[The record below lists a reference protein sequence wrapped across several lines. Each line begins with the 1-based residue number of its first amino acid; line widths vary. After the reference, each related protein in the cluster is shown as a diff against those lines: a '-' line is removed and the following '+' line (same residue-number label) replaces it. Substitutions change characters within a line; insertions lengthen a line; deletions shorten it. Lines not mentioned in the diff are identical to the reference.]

1 MADDAIGFSIEIPD
15 SVFSKLDKVDEKIK
29 SLDATAKE
37 TAKAI
42 KSHFADMAL
51 GVDPLLNKLNSADTV
66 LRNLY
71 SSGLANNIQN
81 TGNALKGVS
90 SDAERMTSAMV
101 RASEA
106 INRLGEGK
114 NIADLKRDINDITA
128 ALEKGKGA
136 DTLLEQQQLVDTR
149 KILKEE
155 LKAQSESTQ
164 EKEKQIQK
172 QSDLEEKRYNK
183 WLETKDKEVRKQEE
197 SEIKKYNSVKESI
210 AKQNAEYEKQQQKL
224 QELYNRQNQLA
235 KESASNKGFN
245 ETVKVWEEGF
255 KRYEEAQNAIMAK
268 KKEEA
273 RVVNEATKA
282 NIEAYKTEQNQL
294 RKNISETEKMYAQL
308 FDQIQQSETKKR
320 QSTYTGALS
329 MEDNTINQRISKIQ
343 ALQKV
348 RDNLSKTDADYEKK
362 LKTLN
367 DAIRKNVE
375 ENNKATNSVRKM
387 ADSHRSVL
395 NTADQLQ
402 RKLALLFSVSQI
414 YGYLTNLVN
423 VRAEFEL
430 QNTALASLLQNK
442 DKADQLFAQ
451 ITELAVKSPFTVKE
465 LVTYTKNLAAYQ
477 VEEEKLY
484 DTTKKLADVSA
495 GLGVSM
501 DRLILAYGQVKAA
514 NFLRGTEVR
523 QFTEAGLNILGEL
536 ADYYSELEGR
546 MISVSEVQEMV
557 TKRMVSFGDV
567 EEVFNRVTSAGGLF
581 YQMQEKQAE
590 TLQGQLS
597 NLQDSLDIMFNK
609 IGQENEGT
617 IKDMLSSVREM
628 VEGYKDIQFALE
640 SLLKV
645 LSPIVVY
652 MGLAK
657 VASLGFTKQIVLLSK
672 NSKALNVALSS
683 MSTSLDNFAKRGNLA
698 AKSVGVL
705 KTAMSGLIGLGVGAV
720 IAGIASGL
728 VYLYTEATRASRQ
741 AEELSN
747 NLSKIQNEGNY
758 NAAKLSSNFKRLADI
773 ILTTSKNSKEYKD
786 ALSELK
792 RTYGDILPE
801 QTLTAEGLMKLKGN
815 YEGVTSAI
823 YSYIEARMKEKE
835 ITAISE
841 IYGENVEKS
850 GKELREVL
858 IKEFEIL
865 PEDASKIITKFRQAV
880 ENGTLKATSD
890 FGAFINSVIKEVTGL
905 EKNVKDTYSVLSGS
919 SFFGSN
925 RFKLIDVSKDREEVI
940 DYFNDVVDLQKKINE
955 AYNTT
960 LGSDN
965 DAYYRALEGSV
976 NKVENEIV
984 ESKKRIAEEGTG
996 DSFLISEK
1004 QLSTEREMLNKW
1016 ITDFQSGALKIRNA
1030 YGEIVDPESQTALKF
1045 IDDVQKK
1052 IDSLNGDK
1060 AQQEIKNIVV
1070 EFANLNNIK
1079 LGGFEDI
1086 FKESS
1091 ETMNDY
1097 RKRITSLIEDIEE
1110 RLKQY
1115 SLGWSEYITNI
1126 SSPEYAQRLR
1136 EKLSILKEVQKE
1148 EFVKI
1153 PTKSESKS
1161 QNKVWTDRINL
1172 IQKAGKEYEKFL
1184 KYYSSDEATDKV
1196 RANFQDAFNDLQ
1208 IGDILATMTFDTNGV
1223 IAALEQIGKDG
1234 GQKVS
1239 KEVNKS
1245 IASLKTEAEIEL
1257 KVKGIDEIKNQVDR
1271 MFDQYDFFK
1280 ELSNLNIGKELGEQI
1295 FNVEALDLNELE
1307 AGIKSYKDSLGNLGT
1322 EQLKIFENA
1331 EKKITEMQNKERED
1345 RLKTYVQYLKK
1356 SVSERVKIEMDAQR
1370 QIAEVQKETA
1380 LTDDQKNTIIE
1391 KIKEDTQKSLSS
1403 IKWDDFK
1410 GSDMYISLFEDL
1422 ERTSTNAI
1430 EVMLN
1435 KLQELRSS
1443 LGNLD
1448 PSDLKDITSQIQKLQ
1463 EELESRNPFKNLVSN
1478 IKEYIE
1484 YLKEK
1489 NDLESQYTSS
1499 VERESSLQEEIDLQ
1513 SKTVALYEQE
1523 YNEAI
1528 KKYGVDS
1535 KQATLAET
1543 KLIVAKKNLSV
1554 SEEDY
1559 KSQQKITSEL
1569 IKQIKYGETL
1579 KDKLSSAFTLA
1590 GDYANDLSGAIND
1603 IAGSL
1608 EGIFGS
1614 MSDKTSDTISTIT
1627 EVLGGVGDM
1636 ASGAGRIMSGDIIGG
1651 SLQALKGLAS
1661 TIGSLFS
1668 IGDKKKE
1675 RQIQRQIDL
1684 VDNLDKSYQK
1694 LAESIE
1700 NAYSI
1705 DTLKQSN
1712 EAAQQN
1718 LQQQIDAYE
1727 RMIALEKDKKKTD
1740 EDKIKDWEQSIED
1753 LQEQQQ
1759 QLEQD
1764 LTTSLGGIGDEADI
1778 KSAAEDFVDAWLNAY
1793 TEVGDGLSGLQ
1804 DNFDEFIQ
1812 NAVKKQLLTQ
1822 LSSQFIDPILDSFNK
1837 MFDESSLGG
1846 TDLTGAEL
1854 EAFRELYEK
1863 YSELFDERAKA
1874 YLEALGIEPGTG
1886 GETAE
1891 LSGLSKGIQSV
1902 TEETAQA
1909 LEALLNSMR
1918 FFVADSNTQLK
1929 SIYAAL
1935 TSQDALQN
1943 PILSEMKM
1951 QTALMQSLN
1960 NMFSSVIKSGHPT
1973 LGGSFIKVSM

>member
-15 SVFSKLDKVDEKIK
+15 SVFDKLDKTDEKLKKIQ
-29 SLDATAKE
+29 E
-37 TAKAI
+37 TAKQTTNI
-42 KSHFADMAL
+42 VKNSFIQMAS
-51 GVDPLLNKLNSADTV
+51 GVDPFIKKLEGTNKMLQKISTNNLSKNLSGSQSSVERFTSSIVSLSNALDRVNKGTTINIGGTSGNTSDIQKLSQEISNLIAKYSKLSTEFEDYKRKRTGTTKAEKEAATAMSAYNRAMASSEGTMSQRINKIAK
-66 LRNLY
+66 LRNAEEQL
-71 SSGLANNIQN
+71 LK
-81 TGNALKGVS
+81 TGRDYTTELS
-90 SDAERMTSAMV
+90 RI
-101 RASEA
+101 RSE
-106 INRLGEGK
+106 INRL
-114 NIADLKRDINDITA
+114 NNTN
-128 ALEKGKGA
+128 EKYVASTKK
-136 DTLLEQQQLVDTR
+136 V
-149 KILKEE
+149 
-155 LKAQSESTQ
+155 SESH
-164 EKEKQIQK
+164 
-172 QSDLEEKRYNK
+172 S
-183 WLETKDKEVRKQEE
+183 
-197 SEIKKYNSVKESI
+197 
-210 AKQNAEYEKQQQKL
+210 
-224 QELYNRQNQLA
+224 
-235 KESASNKGFN
+235 
-245 ETVKVWEEGF
+245 
-255 KRYEEAQNAIMAK
+255 
-268 KKEEA
+268 
-273 RVVNEATKA
+273 
-282 NIEAYKTEQNQL
+282 
-294 RKNISETEKMYAQL
+294 
-308 FDQIQQSETKKR
+308 
-320 QSTYTGALS
+320 
-329 MEDNTINQRISKIQ
+329 RI
-343 ALQKV
+343 
-348 RDNLSKTDADYEKK
+348 
-362 LKTLN
+362 
-367 DAIRKNVE
+367 
-375 ENNKATNSVRKM
+375 
-387 ADSHRSVL
+387 L

-414 YGYLTNLVN
+414 YGYLTNLVTI
-423 VRAEFEL
+423 RGEFEK
-430 QNTALASLLQNK
+430 QNAALASLLQNK

-451 ITELAVKSPFTVKE
+451 ITELAVKSPLTVKQ

-495 GLGVSM
+495 GLGVDM
-501 DRLILAYGQVKAA
+501 QRLILAYGQVKAA

-590 TLQGQLS
+590 TLAGQLS
-597 NLQDSLDIMFNK
+597 NLRDSLDIMFNQ
-609 IGQENEGT
+609 IGEENDST
-617 IKDMLSSVREM
+617 LKNAVASVREI

-640 SLLKV
+640 SLFNVLK
-645 LSPIVVY
+645 PIVIY

-657 VASLGFTKQIVLLSK
+657 VASLSFAQGLYDVSMKTTAARKAIASIYVDIKSFTGSSK
-672 NSKALNVALSS
+672 
-683 MSTSLDNFAKRGNLA
+683 LA
-698 AKSVGVL
+698 IIAANGL
-705 KTAMSGLIGLGVGAV
+705 KTALSGLIGLGVGAV
-720 IAGIASGL
+720 ITGIASGL
-728 VYLYTEATRASRQ
+728 VYFYTEATRASRQ

-801 QTLTAEGLMKLKGN
+801 QTLTAEGLMELKGN

-865 PEDASKIITKFRQAV
+865 PEDASKIITKFRQAI

-965 DAYYRALEGSV
+965 DAYYRALEKSIKSV
-976 NKVENEIV
+976 EVEII

-1004 QLSTEREMLNKW
+1004 QLNTEREMLNKW
-1016 ITDFQSGALKIRNA
+1016 ITDFRSGALKIRNA

-1115 SLGWSEYITNI
+1115 SYGWSGYITQIFTDEDANK
-1126 SSPEYAQRLR
+1126 LR
-1136 EKLSILKEVQKE
+1136 DKLSILKVVQKS
-1148 EFVKI
+1148 EFAKI
-1153 PTKSESKS
+1153 PNKKD
-1161 QNKVWTDRINL
+1161 QNKIWTDRINL
-1172 IQKAGKEYEKFL
+1172 IQKAGQEYEKFL

-1196 RANFQDAFNDLQ
+1196 RANFQDAFADLQ

-1223 IAALEQIGKDG
+1223 IEALEQIGKDG
-1234 GQKVS
+1234 GEKVS

-1257 KVKGIDEIKNQVDR
+1257 KVKGIDEIKNQVDK

-1295 FNVEALDLNELE
+1295 FNVEALDLEEIE

-1380 LTDDQKNTIIE
+1380 FTDDQKNTIID
-1391 KIKEDTQKSLSS
+1391 KIKRERDKQLDQLSWNEFKES
-1403 IKWDDFK
+1403 DQYIK
-1410 GSDMYISLFEDL
+1410 LFEDL
-1422 ERTSTNAI
+1422 EYASTASI
-1430 EVMLN
+1430 KVMKAKLN
-1435 KLQELRSS
+1435 ELRES
-1443 LGNLD
+1443 LKNLT
-1448 PSDLKDITSQIQKLQ
+1448 PEQLKEIVNQMEKL
-1463 EELESRNPFKNLVSN
+1463 EEIEIRRNPFQFLLSDDPKELSMSWGELGNILQDVSN
-1478 IKEYIE
+1478 
-1484 YLKEK
+1484 
-1489 NDLESQYTSS
+1489 T
-1499 VERESSLQEEIDLQ
+1499 
-1513 SKTVALYEQE
+1513 
-1523 YNEAI
+1523 
-1528 KKYGVDS
+1528 
-1535 KQATLAET
+1535 
-1543 KLIVAKKNLSV
+1543 
-1554 SEEDY
+1554 
-1559 KSQQKITSEL
+1559 
-1569 IKQIKYGETL
+1569 
-1579 KDKLSSAFTLA
+1579 
-1590 GDYANDLSGAIND
+1590 ANDLANGFEN
-1603 IAGSL
+1603 
-1608 EGIFGS
+1608 IFGT
-1614 MSDKTSDTISTIT
+1614 MSDGASDAISTFT
-1627 EVLGGVGDM
+1627 EIANGLGNA
-1636 ASGAGRIMSGDIIGG
+1636 ASGVSRIMAGDVIGG
-1651 SLQALKGLAS
+1651 ALQSVSGLVS
-1661 TIGSLFS
+1661 TLGSLFS

-1675 RQIQRQIDL
+1675 REIQRQIDL

-1740 EDKIKDWEQSIED
+1740 EDKIKDWEQSIEN

-1854 EAFRELYEK
+1854 DAFRELYEK

-1874 YLEALGIEPGTG
+1874 YLEALGIESGTS

-1951 QTALMQSLN
+1951 QTALMQSMN

>member
-51 GVDPLLNKLNSADTV
+51 GVDPLLNKLNSADNL

-235 KESASNKGFN
+235 KDSASNKGFN
-245 ETVKVWEEGF
+245 ETVKVWEKGF

-282 NIEAYKTEQNQL
+282 NIEAYKNEQNQL

-320 QSTYTGALS
+320 QSTYSGALA
-329 MEDNTINQRISKIQ
+329 MEDNTINQRIAKIQ
-343 ALQKV
+343 ALKKV
-348 RDNLSKTDADYEKK
+348 RDDLSKTDADYEKK

-395 NTADQLQ
+395 NTADQLT

-414 YGYLTNLVN
+414 QGYLDNLIQ
-423 VRAEFEL
+423 VRGEFEL
-430 QNTALASLLQNK
+430 QNKSLQVILQNK
-442 DKADQLFAQ
+442 EEADRLFAQ
-451 ITELAVKSPFTVKE
+451 ITELAVKSPFTLKD
-465 LVTYTKNLAAYQ
+465 LVTYTKQLAAYRI
-477 VEEEKLY
+477 ESENLY
-484 DTTKKLADVSA
+484 DTTKMLADISA

-514 NFLRGTEVR
+514 NYLRGSELR
-523 QFTEAGLNILGEL
+523 QFSEAGVNILGEL
-536 ADYYSELEGR
+536 ADYFTQLEGHVV
-546 MISVSEVQEMV
+546 SVGEVFERV
-557 TKRMVSFGDV
+557 TKRMVTFQDV
-567 EEVFNRVTSAGGLF
+567 DTIFKKMTSEGGIF
-581 YQMQEKQAE
+581 FKMQEQQAE
-590 TLQGQLS
+590 TLAGQLS
-597 NLQDSLDIMFNK
+597 NLRDSLDIMFNEIGAANDGVIKGMVSAVRSVVENWEALAVVLKTVSTVMVVYAAKVLAASLANNLFAKSANTVAASMANIEKAKGLSAFFDK
-609 IGQENEGT
+609 ITLSIKSLASTIKANPFMVIATAVTAAGYALYEYNNKVEEAKATYDTLTNVLNRNEKQLNDLVSRYNQSSASISELQNRISKLSEGSEEYKKAQDELTKAQTENSNVLNKLKKDFPEVYNAMIENKGGVEGLAQAQKEYNDELERTRTLNILMQSRESWFNEG
-617 IKDMLSSVREM
+617 INKDLSDLLETNDKYNSSLEKLKATYGAVV
-628 VEGYKDIQFALE
+628 VEAQK
-640 SLLKV
+640 
-645 LSPIVVY
+645 
-652 MGLAK
+652 
-657 VASLGFTKQIVLLSK
+657 
-672 NSKALNVALSS
+672 
-683 MSTSLDNFAKRGNLA
+683 A
-698 AKSVGVL
+698 AKSGDTL
-705 KTAMSGLIGLGVGAV
+705 AEGYGRAV
-720 IAGIASGL
+720 IEISKGSG
-728 VYLYTEATRASRQ
+728 TI
-741 AEELSN
+741 EEKMD
-747 NLSKIQNEGNY
+747 KIV
-758 NAAKLSSNFKRLADI
+758 K
-773 ILTTSKNSKEYKD
+773 
-786 ALSELK
+786 ALSYASTSGGAGLNIFNM
-792 RTYGDILPE
+792 TSDAILE
-801 QTLTAEGLMKLKGN
+801 MSKAEREFTEDTKEAQK
-815 YEGVTSAI
+815 EVSALI
-823 YSYIEARMKEKE
+823 
-835 ITAISE
+835 
-841 IYGENVEKS
+841 ENVIAQS
-850 GKELREVL
+850 GVATKE
-858 IKEFEIL
+858 EF
-865 PEDASKIITKFRQAV
+865 
-880 ENGTLKATSD
+880 KALD
-890 FGAFINSVIKEVTGL
+890 E
-905 EKNVKDTYSVLSGS
+905 
-919 SFFGSN
+919 
-925 RFKLIDVSKDREEVI
+925 
-940 DYFNDVVDLQKKINE
+940 
-955 AYNTT
+955 
-960 LGSDN
+960 
-965 DAYYRALEGSV
+965 
-976 NKVENEIV
+976 
-984 ESKKRIAEEGTG
+984 ESKKKAISFAKAFIDQIPSIKNKFIQDFINQQFKVQLGVEFTFGGSVAHELTGIQKQIDDYIKNNKLEIETIRYDQSTSDYFDSLRKDLKDLRSEEEKLKKATEQRQESQTNKQKLAEIQSQSK
-996 DSFLISEK
+996 DIEK
-1004 QLSTEREMLNKW
+1004 ILR
-1016 ITDFQSGALKIRNA
+1016 A
-1030 YGEIVDPESQTALKF
+1030 YGEYEDRTS
-1045 IDDVQKK
+1045 KK
-1052 IDSLNGDK
+1052 T
-1060 AQQEIKNIVV
+1060 
-1070 EFANLNNIK
+1070 
-1079 LGGFEDI
+1079 
-1086 FKESS
+1086 SS
-1091 ETMNDY
+1091 
-1097 RKRITSLIEDIEE
+1097 
-1110 RLKQY
+1110 
-1115 SLGWSEYITNI
+1115 
-1126 SSPEYAQRLR
+1126 SSN
-1136 EKLSILKEVQKE
+1136 
-1148 EFVKI
+1148 KI
-1153 PTKSESKS
+1153 
-1161 QNKVWTDRINL
+1161 WTDRINL
-1172 IQKAGKEYEKFL
+1172 IQKAGQEYEKFL

-1196 RANFQDAFNDLQ
+1196 RANFQDAFADLQ
-1208 IGDILATMTFDTNGV
+1208 IGDILATMTFDANGV
-1223 IAALEQIGKDG
+1223 IEALEQIGKDG

-1239 KEVNKS
+1239 EEVNKA

-1257 KVKGIDEIKNQVDR
+1257 KVKGIDEIKDQVDR
-1271 MFDQYDFFK
+1271 MFDQYYFFK

-1295 FNVEALDLNELE
+1295 FNVEALDLEELE

-1331 EKKITEMQNKERED
+1331 EKKITEMQNKEREE

-1370 QIAEVQKETA
+1370 KIAEVQKETA
-1380 LTDDQKNTIIE
+1380 FTDDQKNTIID
-1391 KIKEDTQKSLSS
+1391 KIKRERDKQLDQLSWNEFKES
-1403 IKWDDFK
+1403 DQYIK
-1410 GSDMYISLFEDL
+1410 LFEDL
-1422 ERTSTNAI
+1422 EYASTASI
-1430 EVMLN
+1430 KVMKAKLN
-1435 KLQELRSS
+1435 ELRES
-1443 LGNLD
+1443 LKNLT
-1448 PSDLKDITSQIQKLQ
+1448 PEQLKEIVNQMEKL
-1463 EELESRNPFKNLVSN
+1463 EEIEIRRNPFQFLLSDDPKELSMSWEELGNILQDVS
-1478 IKEYIE
+1478 
-1484 YLKEK
+1484 
-1489 NDLESQYTSS
+1489 ST
-1499 VERESSLQEEIDLQ
+1499 
-1513 SKTVALYEQE
+1513 
-1523 YNEAI
+1523 
-1528 KKYGVDS
+1528 
-1535 KQATLAET
+1535 
-1543 KLIVAKKNLSV
+1543 
-1554 SEEDY
+1554 
-1559 KSQQKITSEL
+1559 
-1569 IKQIKYGETL
+1569 
-1579 KDKLSSAFTLA
+1579 
-1590 GDYANDLSGAIND
+1590 ANDLASGFEN
-1603 IAGSL
+1603 
-1608 EGIFGS
+1608 IFGT
-1614 MSDKTSDTISTIT
+1614 MSNGASDAISTFT
-1627 EVLGGVGDM
+1627 EIANGLGNA
-1636 ASGAGRIMSGDIIGG
+1636 ASGVSRIMAGDVIGG
-1651 SLQALKGLAS
+1651 ALQSVSGLVS
-1661 TIGSLFS
+1661 TIGSLFN
-1668 IGDKKKE
+1668 IKDKKLE
-1675 RQIQRQIDL
+1675 RQIQKQIEL

-1764 LTTSLGGIGDEADI
+1764 LTSSLGGIGDEADI

-1854 EAFRELYEK
+1854 DAFRELYEK
-1863 YSELFDERAKA
+1863 YSELFNERAKA

>member
-15 SVFSKLDKVDEKIK
+15 SVFDKLDNVDDKLKKIQ
-29 SLDATAKE
+29 E
-37 TAKAI
+37 TTKQTTNI
-42 KSHFADMAL
+42 VKNSFIQMAS
-51 GVDPLLNKLNSADTV
+51 GVDPFIKKLEGTNKMLQKISTNNLSKNLSGSQSSIERFTSSIVSLSNALDRVNRGTTINIGSTAGNTSDIQNLSQEISNLITKYSKLSTEFEDYKRKRTGTTKAEKEAATAMSAYNRAMASSEGTMSQRINKIAK
-66 LRNLY
+66 LRNAEEQL
-71 SSGLANNIQN
+71 LK
-81 TGNALKGVS
+81 TGRDYTTELS
-90 SDAERMTSAMV
+90 RIRAE
-101 RASEA
+101 
-106 INRLGEGK
+106 INRL
-114 NIADLKRDINDITA
+114 NSTN
-128 ALEKGKGA
+128 EKYVASTKK
-136 DTLLEQQQLVDTR
+136 V
-149 KILKEE
+149 
-155 LKAQSESTQ
+155 SESH
-164 EKEKQIQK
+164 
-172 QSDLEEKRYNK
+172 S
-183 WLETKDKEVRKQEE
+183 
-197 SEIKKYNSVKESI
+197 
-210 AKQNAEYEKQQQKL
+210 
-224 QELYNRQNQLA
+224 
-235 KESASNKGFN
+235 
-245 ETVKVWEEGF
+245 
-255 KRYEEAQNAIMAK
+255 
-268 KKEEA
+268 
-273 RVVNEATKA
+273 
-282 NIEAYKTEQNQL
+282 
-294 RKNISETEKMYAQL
+294 
-308 FDQIQQSETKKR
+308 
-320 QSTYTGALS
+320 
-329 MEDNTINQRISKIQ
+329 RI
-343 ALQKV
+343 
-348 RDNLSKTDADYEKK
+348 
-362 LKTLN
+362 
-367 DAIRKNVE
+367 
-375 ENNKATNSVRKM
+375 
-387 ADSHRSVL
+387 L

-414 YGYLTNLVN
+414 YGYLTNLVQ
-423 VRAEFEL
+423 VRGEFEL
-430 QNTALASLLQNK
+430 QNAALASLLQNK

-590 TLQGQLS
+590 TLAGQMS
-597 NLQDSLDIMFNK
+597 NLQDSIDIMFNK

-617 IKDMLSSVREM
+617 IKDIVATVREM

-640 SLLKV
+640 SVLKV
-645 LSPIVVY
+645 LSPVVVY

-657 VASLGFTKQIVLLSK
+657 VASLGLTKQIILLSK
-672 NSKALNVALSS
+672 NSKAVNVAISS
-683 MSTSLDNFAKRGNLA
+683 MNANLDSFAKKGNIA

-705 KTAMSGLIGLGVGAV
+705 KTAMAGLVGLGVGAV
-720 IAGIASGL
+720 IFGIASGL
-728 VYLYTEATRASRQ
+728 TYLYTEATKASRQ

-758 NAAKLSSNFKRLADI
+758 NAAKLSSNFKRLADV

-792 RTYGDILPE
+792 RTYGEILPE
-801 QTLTAEGLMKLKGN
+801 QTLTAEGLMALKGN

-955 AYNTT
+955 SYNTT

-965 DAYYRALEGSV
+965 DAYYRALDESV
-976 NKVENEIV
+976 KKVENEIV

-1004 QLSTEREMLNKW
+1004 QLNTEREMLNKW

-1070 EFANLNNIK
+1070 EFANLNNIR

-1126 SSPEYAQRLR
+1126 SSPEDAQRLR

-1153 PTKSESKS
+1153 PTQKETKS
-1161 QNKVWTDRINL
+1161 QNKIWTDRINL
-1172 IQKAGKEYEKFL
+1172 IQKAGNEYEKFL

-1196 RANFQDAFNDLQ
+1196 RANFQDAFADLQ
-1208 IGDILATMTFDTNGV
+1208 IGDILATMTFDANGV
-1223 IAALEQIGKDG
+1223 IEALEQIGKDG

-1239 KEVNKS
+1239 KEVNKA

-1257 KVKGIDEIKNQVDR
+1257 KVKGIDEIKDQVDR

-1280 ELSNLNIGKELGEQI
+1280 ELSDLNIGKELGEQI

-1331 EKKITEMQNKERED
+1331 EKKITEMQNKEREE

-1380 LTDDQKNTIIE
+1380 FTDDQKNTIID
-1391 KIKEDTQKSLSS
+1391 KIKRERDKQLDQLSWNEFKES
-1403 IKWDDFK
+1403 DQYIK
-1410 GSDMYISLFEDL
+1410 LFEDL
-1422 ERTSTNAI
+1422 EYASTASI
-1430 EVMLN
+1430 KVMKDKLN
-1435 KLQELRSS
+1435 ELRES
-1443 LGNLD
+1443 LKNLT
-1448 PSDLKDITSQIQKLQ
+1448 PEQLKEIVNQMEKL
-1463 EELESRNPFKNLVSN
+1463 EEIEIKRNPFQFLLSDDPKELSMSWGELGNILQDVS
-1478 IKEYIE
+1478 
-1484 YLKEK
+1484 
-1489 NDLESQYTSS
+1489 ST
-1499 VERESSLQEEIDLQ
+1499 
-1513 SKTVALYEQE
+1513 
-1523 YNEAI
+1523 
-1528 KKYGVDS
+1528 
-1535 KQATLAET
+1535 
-1543 KLIVAKKNLSV
+1543 
-1554 SEEDY
+1554 
-1559 KSQQKITSEL
+1559 
-1569 IKQIKYGETL
+1569 
-1579 KDKLSSAFTLA
+1579 
-1590 GDYANDLSGAIND
+1590 ANDLANGFENIFGTMSDGASDAISTFTD
-1603 IAGSL
+1603 IANG
-1608 EGIFGS
+1608 
-1614 MSDKTSDTISTIT
+1614 
-1627 EVLGGVGDM
+1627 LGNA
-1636 ASGAGRIMSGDIIGG
+1636 ASGVSRIMAGDVIGG
-1651 SLQALKGLAS
+1651 ALQSVSGLVS
-1661 TIGSLFS
+1661 TLGSLFS

-1675 RQIQRQIDL
+1675 REIQRQIDL

-1804 DNFDEFIQ
+1804 DNFDEFMQ

-1822 LSSQFIDPILDSFNK
+1822 LSSQFIDPILESFNK

-1846 TDLTGAEL
+1846 TDLTGVEL
-1854 EAFRELYEK
+1854 DAFRELYEK

-1918 FFVADSNTQLK
+1918 FFVSDSNTQLK

-1943 PILSEMKM
+1943 PILSEMKI
-1951 QTALMQSLN
+1951 QTALMQSMN

>member
-15 SVFSKLDKVDEKIK
+15 SVFSKLDKADEKLKNIQ
-29 SLDATAKE
+29 E
-37 TAKAI
+37 TAKQTTNI
-42 KSHFADMAL
+42 VKNSFIQMAS
-51 GVDPLLNKLNSADTV
+51 GVDPFIKKLEGTNKMLQKISTNNLSKNLSGSQSSVERFTSSIVSLSNALDRVNKRTTINIVGTSGNTSDIQKLSQEISNLIAKYSKLSTEFEDYKRKRTSTTKAEKEAATAMSAYNRAMASSEGTMSQRINKIAK
-66 LRNLY
+66 LRNAEEQL
-71 SSGLANNIQN
+71 LK
-81 TGNALKGVS
+81 TGRDYTTELS
-90 SDAERMTSAMV
+90 RIRAE
-101 RASEA
+101 
-106 INRLGEGK
+106 INRL
-114 NIADLKRDINDITA
+114 NNTN
-128 ALEKGKGA
+128 EKYVASTKK
-136 DTLLEQQQLVDTR
+136 V
-149 KILKEE
+149 
-155 LKAQSESTQ
+155 SESH
-164 EKEKQIQK
+164 
-172 QSDLEEKRYNK
+172 S
-183 WLETKDKEVRKQEE
+183 
-197 SEIKKYNSVKESI
+197 
-210 AKQNAEYEKQQQKL
+210 
-224 QELYNRQNQLA
+224 
-235 KESASNKGFN
+235 
-245 ETVKVWEEGF
+245 
-255 KRYEEAQNAIMAK
+255 
-268 KKEEA
+268 
-273 RVVNEATKA
+273 
-282 NIEAYKTEQNQL
+282 
-294 RKNISETEKMYAQL
+294 
-308 FDQIQQSETKKR
+308 
-320 QSTYTGALS
+320 
-329 MEDNTINQRISKIQ
+329 RI
-343 ALQKV
+343 
-348 RDNLSKTDADYEKK
+348 
-362 LKTLN
+362 
-367 DAIRKNVE
+367 
-375 ENNKATNSVRKM
+375 
-387 ADSHRSVL
+387 L
-395 NTADQLQ
+395 NTADQLK

-414 YGYLTNLVN
+414 YGYLTNLVTI
-423 VRAEFEL
+423 RGEFEK
-430 QNTALASLLQNK
+430 QNAALASLLQNK

-451 ITELAVKSPFTVKE
+451 ITELAVKSPFTVKQ

-495 GLGVSM
+495 GLGVDM
-501 DRLILAYGQVKAA
+501 QRLILAYGQVKAA

-590 TLQGQLS
+590 TLAGQLS
-597 NLQDSLDIMFNK
+597 NLRDSLDIMFNQ
-609 IGQENEGT
+609 IGKENDST
-617 IKDMLSSVREM
+617 LKNAVVSVREI

-640 SLLKV
+640 SLFNVLK
-645 LSPIVVY
+645 PIVIY

-657 VASLGFTKQIVLLSK
+657 VASLSFAQGLYDVSMRTRAARKAIASIYVDIKSFTGSSK
-672 NSKALNVALSS
+672 
-683 MSTSLDNFAKRGNLA
+683 LA
-698 AKSVGVL
+698 IIAANGL
-705 KTAMSGLIGLGVGAV
+705 KTALSGIVGLGVGAV

-801 QTLTAEGLMKLKGN
+801 QTLTAEGLMELKGN
-815 YEGVTSAI
+815 YEDVTSAI

-940 DYFNDVVDLQKKINE
+940 EFFNDVVNLQNKINE
-955 AYNTT
+955 SYNTT

-965 DAYYRALEGSV
+965 DAYYRALEESV
-976 NKVENEIV
+976 KKVENEIV

-1004 QLSTEREMLNKW
+1004 QLNTEREMLNKW

-1126 SSPEYAQRLR
+1126 SSPEDAQRLR

-1153 PTKSESKS
+1153 PTQKETKS
-1161 QNKVWTDRINL
+1161 QDKIWTDRINL

-1196 RANFQDAFNDLQ
+1196 RANFQDAFADLQ
-1208 IGDILATMTFDTNGV
+1208 IGDILATMTFDANGV
-1223 IAALEQIGKDG
+1223 IEALEQIGKDG

-1239 KEVNKS
+1239 KEVNKA
-1245 IASLKTEAEIEL
+1245 IASLKTESEIEL
-1257 KVKGIDEIKNQVDR
+1257 KVKGIDEIKDQVDR

-1295 FNVEALDLNELE
+1295 FNVEALDLEELE

-1331 EKKITEMQNKERED
+1331 EKKITEMKNKEREE
-1345 RLKTYVQYLKK
+1345 RLKTYVQYLKE

-1370 QIAEVQKETA
+1370 KIAEVQKETA
-1380 LTDDQKNTIIE
+1380 FTDDQKNTIID
-1391 KIKEDTQKSLSS
+1391 KIKRERDKQLDQLSWNEFKES
-1403 IKWDDFK
+1403 DQYIK
-1410 GSDMYISLFEDL
+1410 LFEDL
-1422 ERTSTNAI
+1422 EYASTASI
-1430 EVMLN
+1430 KVVKDKLN
-1435 KLQELRSS
+1435 ELRES
-1443 LGNLD
+1443 LKNLT
-1448 PSDLKDITSQIQKLQ
+1448 PEQLKEIVNQMEKL
-1463 EELESRNPFKNLVSN
+1463 EEIEIKRNPFQFLLSDDPKELSMSWGELGNILQDVS
-1478 IKEYIE
+1478 
-1484 YLKEK
+1484 
-1489 NDLESQYTSS
+1489 ST
-1499 VERESSLQEEIDLQ
+1499 
-1513 SKTVALYEQE
+1513 
-1523 YNEAI
+1523 
-1528 KKYGVDS
+1528 
-1535 KQATLAET
+1535 
-1543 KLIVAKKNLSV
+1543 
-1554 SEEDY
+1554 
-1559 KSQQKITSEL
+1559 
-1569 IKQIKYGETL
+1569 
-1579 KDKLSSAFTLA
+1579 
-1590 GDYANDLSGAIND
+1590 ANDLANGFESV
-1603 IAGSL
+1603 
-1608 EGIFGS
+1608 FGS

-1675 RQIQRQIDL
+1675 RKIQKEIKA
-1684 VDNLDKSYQK
+1684 VENLDKSYQK

-1822 LSSQFIDPILDSFNK
+1822 LSSQFIDPILESFNK

-1854 EAFRELYEK
+1854 DAFRELYER

-1874 YLEALGIEPGTG
+1874 YLDALGIEPGTG

>member
-15 SVFSKLDKVDEKIK
+15 SVFDNLDKTDEKLKKIQ
-29 SLDATAKE
+29 E
-37 TAKAI
+37 TAKQTTNI
-42 KSHFADMAL
+42 VKNSFIQMAA
-51 GVDPLLNKLNSADTV
+51 GVDPFINKL
-66 LRNLY
+66 
-71 SSGLANNIQN
+71 
-81 TGNALKGVS
+81 
-90 SDAERMTSAMV
+90 
-101 RASEA
+101 
-106 INRLGEGK
+106 EG
-114 NIADLKRDINDITA
+114 T
-128 ALEKGKGA
+128 
-136 DTLLEQQQLVDTR
+136 
-149 KILKEE
+149 
-155 LKAQSESTQ
+155 
-164 EKEKQIQK
+164 
-172 QSDLEEKRYNK
+172 NK
-183 WLETKDKEVRKQEE
+183 
-197 SEIKKYNSVKESI
+197 
-210 AKQNAEYEKQQQKL
+210 
-224 QELYNRQNQLA
+224 
-235 KESASNKGFN
+235 
-245 ETVKVWEEGF
+245 
-255 KRYEEAQNAIMAK
+255 M
-268 KKEEA
+268 
-273 RVVNEATKA
+273 
-282 NIEAYKTEQNQL
+282 
-294 RKNISETEKMYAQL
+294 
-308 FDQIQQSETKKR
+308 
-320 QSTYTGALS
+320 
-329 MEDNTINQRISKIQ
+329 
-343 ALQKV
+343 LQKISTN
-348 RDNLSKTDADYEKK
+348 NLSKNLSGSQSSVERFTSSIVSLSNALDRVNKRTTINIGGTSGNTSDIQKLSQEISNLITKYSKLSSEFEDYKRKRISTTTAEKEAATAMSAYNRAMASSEGTIAQRINK
-362 LKTLN
+362 VAKLRNAEEQLLKTGRDYTTELTKIRAEISRLN
-367 DAIRKNVE
+367 T
-375 ENNKATNSVRKM
+375 TNDKYVSSTKKVSE
-387 ADSHRSVL
+387 SHSRIL

-590 TLQGQLS
+590 TLAGQMS
-597 NLQDSLDIMFNK
+597 NLQDSIDIMFNK
-609 IGQENEGT
+609 IGHENEGT
-617 IKDMLSSVREM
+617 IKDIVATVREM

-640 SLLKV
+640 SVLKV
-645 LSPIVVY
+645 LSPVVVY

-683 MSTSLDNFAKRGNLA
+683 MSTSLDNFAKKGNLA

-792 RTYGDILPE
+792 RTYGEILPE
-801 QTLTAEGLMKLKGN
+801 QTLTAEGLMALKGN

-841 IYGENVEKS
+841 IYGEDVEKS

-865 PEDASKIITKFRQAV
+865 PEDASKIVTRFREAV

-905 EKNVKDTYSVLSGS
+905 EKNVNVIYSMLSGS
-919 SFFGSN
+919 SLFGN
-925 RFKLIDVSKDREEVI
+925 DRFKFVDVSMARKEVI
-940 DYFNDVVDLQKKINE
+940 EYFNDVVELQKRINE

-965 DAYYRALEGSV
+965 DAYYRALEESV
-976 NKVENEIV
+976 KKVENEIV

-1004 QLSTEREMLNKW
+1004 QLNTEREMLNKW

-1052 IDSLNGDK
+1052 VDSLNGDK

-1115 SLGWSEYITNI
+1115 SYGWSGYITQIFTDEDANK
-1126 SSPEYAQRLR
+1126 LR
-1136 EKLSILKEVQKE
+1136 DKLSILKVVQKS
-1148 EFVKI
+1148 EFAKI
-1153 PTKSESKS
+1153 PNKKD
-1161 QNKVWTDRINL
+1161 QNKIWTDRINL
-1172 IQKAGKEYEKFL
+1172 IQKAGQEYEKFL

-1223 IAALEQIGKDG
+1223 IAALEHIGKDG

-1280 ELSNLNIGKELGEQI
+1280 ELSDLNIGKELGEQI

-1380 LTDDQKNTIIE
+1380 FTDDQKNTIID
-1391 KIKEDTQKSLSS
+1391 KIKRERDKQLDQLSWNEFKES
-1403 IKWDDFK
+1403 DQYIK
-1410 GSDMYISLFEDL
+1410 LFEDL
-1422 ERTSTNAI
+1422 EYASTASI
-1430 EVMLN
+1430 KVMKDKLN
-1435 KLQELRSS
+1435 ELRES
-1443 LGNLD
+1443 LKNLT
-1448 PSDLKDITSQIQKLQ
+1448 PEQLKEIVNQMEKL
-1463 EELESRNPFKNLVSN
+1463 EEIEIKRNPFQFLLSDDPKELSMSWGELGNILQDVS
-1478 IKEYIE
+1478 
-1484 YLKEK
+1484 
-1489 NDLESQYTSS
+1489 ST
-1499 VERESSLQEEIDLQ
+1499 
-1513 SKTVALYEQE
+1513 
-1523 YNEAI
+1523 
-1528 KKYGVDS
+1528 
-1535 KQATLAET
+1535 
-1543 KLIVAKKNLSV
+1543 
-1554 SEEDY
+1554 
-1559 KSQQKITSEL
+1559 
-1569 IKQIKYGETL
+1569 
-1579 KDKLSSAFTLA
+1579 
-1590 GDYANDLSGAIND
+1590 ANDLANGFESVFGTMSDGASDAISTFTD
-1603 IAGSL
+1603 IANG
-1608 EGIFGS
+1608 
-1614 MSDKTSDTISTIT
+1614 
-1627 EVLGGVGDM
+1627 LGNA
-1636 ASGAGRIMSGDIIGG
+1636 ASGVSRIMAGDAIGG
-1651 SLQALKGLAS
+1651 ALQSVSGLVS
-1661 TIGSLFS
+1661 TLGSLFS

-1675 RQIQRQIDL
+1675 REIQRQIAL

-1764 LTTSLGGIGDEADI
+1764 LTSSLGGIGDEADI

-1854 EAFRELYEK
+1854 DAFRELYEK
-1863 YSELFDERAKA
+1863 YSELFNERAKA

>member
-15 SVFSKLDKVDEKIK
+15 SVFSKLDKADEKLKKIQ
-29 SLDATAKE
+29 E
-37 TAKAI
+37 TAKQTTNI
-42 KSHFADMAL
+42 VKNSFIQMAS
-51 GVDPLLNKLNSADTV
+51 GVDPF
-66 LRNLY
+66 
-71 SSGLANNIQN
+71 
-81 TGNALKGVS
+81 
-90 SDAERMTSAMV
+90 
-101 RASEA
+101 
-106 INRLGEGK
+106 
-114 NIADLKRDINDITA
+114 
-128 ALEKGKGA
+128 
-136 DTLLEQQQLVDTR
+136 
-149 KILKEE
+149 
-155 LKAQSESTQ
+155 
-164 EKEKQIQK
+164 
-172 QSDLEEKRYNK
+172 
-183 WLETKDKEVRKQEE
+183 
-197 SEIKKYNSVKESI
+197 IKKLEGT
-210 AKQNAEYEKQQQKL
+210 
-224 QELYNRQNQLA
+224 
-235 KESASNKGFN
+235 NK
-245 ETVKVWEEGF
+245 
-255 KRYEEAQNAIMAK
+255 M
-268 KKEEA
+268 
-273 RVVNEATKA
+273 
-282 NIEAYKTEQNQL
+282 
-294 RKNISETEKMYAQL
+294 
-308 FDQIQQSETKKR
+308 
-320 QSTYTGALS
+320 
-329 MEDNTINQRISKIQ
+329 
-343 ALQKV
+343 LQKISTN
-348 RDNLSKTDADYEKK
+348 NLSKNLSGSQSSVERFTSSIVSLSNALDRVNKRTTINIGGTSGNTSDIQKLSQEISNLIAKYSKLSTEFEDYKRKRTSTTKAEKEAATAMSAYNRAMASSEGTMSQRINK
-362 LKTLN
+362 IAKLRNAEEQLLKTGRDYTTELTRIRAEISRLN
-367 DAIRKNVE
+367 S
-375 ENNKATNSVRKM
+375 TNDKYVASTKKVSE
-387 ADSHRSVL
+387 SHSRIL

-597 NLQDSLDIMFNK
+597 NLQDSIDIMFNK

-960 LGSDN
+960 LVSDN
-965 DAYYRALEGSV
+965 DAYYRALEESV
-976 NKVENEIV
+976 KKVENEIV

-1126 SSPEYAQRLR
+1126 SSPEDAQRLR
-1136 EKLSILKEVQKE
+1136 EKLSILKKVQKE

-1161 QNKVWTDRINL
+1161 QDKVWTDRINL

-1257 KVKGIDEIKNQVDR
+1257 KVKGIDDIKNQVDR
-1271 MFDQYDFFK
+1271 IFDQYDFFK

-1295 FNVEALDLNELE
+1295 FNVEALDLEELE
-1307 AGIKSYKDSLGNLGT
+1307 AGIKSYKDSLGNLGA

-1380 LTDDQKNTIIE
+1380 FTDDQKNTIID
-1391 KIKEDTQKSLSS
+1391 KIKEDTQKALSS
-1403 IKWDDFK
+1403 IKWNDFK

-1422 ERTSTNAI
+1422 ERTSTTAI

-1448 PSDLKDITSQIQKLQ
+1448 PSDLKDITSRIQKLQ

-1478 IKEYIE
+1478 VKDYIE

-1523 YNEAI
+1523 YKEAV

-1535 KQATLAET
+1535 KQATLADT

-1554 SEEDY
+1554 AEEDY
-1559 KSQQKITSEL
+1559 KSQQKITREL

-1579 KDKLSSAFTLA
+1579 KDKLSGAFTLA

-1608 EGIFGS
+1608 EGVFGS
-1614 MSDKTSDTISTIT
+1614 MSDKTADTISTIT

-1675 RQIQRQIDL
+1675 REIQRQIAL

-1712 EAAQQN
+1712 EAAKQN

-1727 RMIALEKDKKKTD
+1727 RMISLEKDKKKTD

-1822 LSSQFIDPILDSFNK
+1822 LSSQFIDPILESFNK

-1854 EAFRELYEK
+1854 DSFRELYEK

>member
-15 SVFSKLDKVDEKIK
+15 SVFSKLEKVDEKIK

-51 GVDPLLNKLNSADTV
+51 GVDPLLNKLNSADNL

-128 ALEKGKGA
+128 ALEKGEGA

-235 KESASNKGFN
+235 KDSASNKGFN

-255 KRYEEAQNAIMAK
+255 KRYEEAQNAIIAK

-273 RVVNEATKA
+273 KVINDAAKES
-282 NIEAYKTEQNQL
+282 IEAYKNEQNQL

-329 MEDNTINQRISKIQ
+329 MEDNTINQRIAKIQ

-375 ENNKATNSVRKM
+375 ENNKATNSVRNLSE
-387 ADSHRSVL
+387 SHSRIL

-640 SLLKV
+640 SLFNVLK
-645 LSPIVVY
+645 PVVIY

-657 VASLGFTKQIVLLSK
+657 VASLSFAQGLYDVSMRTKAARKAIDSIYVDIKSFTGSSK
-672 NSKALNVALSS
+672 
-683 MSTSLDNFAKRGNLA
+683 LA
-698 AKSVGVL
+698 IIAANGL
-705 KTAMSGLIGLGVGAV
+705 KTALSGIVGLGVGAV

-850 GKELREVL
+850 GKKLREVL

-955 AYNTT
+955 SYNTT

-965 DAYYRALEGSV
+965 DAYYRALDESV
-976 NKVENEIV
+976 KKVENEIV

-1004 QLSTEREMLNKW
+1004 QLNTEREMLNKW

-1115 SLGWSEYITNI
+1115 SYGWSGYITQI
-1126 SSPEYAQRLR
+1126 FTDEDAQRLR

-1153 PTKSESKS
+1153 PTQKETKS
-1161 QNKVWTDRINL
+1161 QNKIWTDRINL

-1196 RANFQDAFNDLQ
+1196 RANFQDAFADLQ

-1223 IAALEQIGKDG
+1223 IAALDQIVKDG
-1234 GQKVS
+1234 GEKVS
-1239 KEVNKS
+1239 KEFNKS

-1257 KVKGIDEIKNQVDR
+1257 KVKGIDEIKDQVDR

-1380 LTDDQKNTIIE
+1380 FTDDQKNTIID
-1391 KIKEDTQKSLSS
+1391 KIKEDAQKALSS

-1422 ERTSTNAI
+1422 ERTSTTAI

-1448 PSDLKDITSQIQKLQ
+1448 PSDLKDITSRIQKLQ

-1489 NDLESQYTSS
+1489 NDLESKYTSS

-1523 YNEAI
+1523 YNEAV

-1554 SEEDY
+1554 AEEDY
-1559 KSQQKITSEL
+1559 KSHQKITREL
-1569 IKQIKYGETL
+1569 IKQIKNGETL
-1579 KDKLSSAFTLA
+1579 KNKLAGAFTLA
-1590 GDYANDLSGAIND
+1590 GVYANDLSGAIND

-1608 EGIFGS
+1608 EGVFGS

-1675 RQIQRQIDL
+1675 REIQRQIDL

-1705 DTLKQSN
+1705 DALKQSN

-1718 LQQQIDAYE
+1718 LQQQIDAYG

-1822 LSSQFIDPILDSFNK
+1822 LSSQFIDPILESFNK

-1854 EAFRELYEK
+1854 DAFRELYEK

-1874 YLEALGIEPGTG
+1874 YLEALGIEPGTS
-1886 GETAE
+1886 GETSE

-1918 FFVADSNTQLK
+1918 FFVSDSNTQLK

-1973 LGGSFIKVSM
+1973 LGGSFIKVSI

>member
-15 SVFSKLDKVDEKIK
+15 SVFSKLDKADEKLKNIQ
-29 SLDATAKE
+29 E
-37 TAKAI
+37 TAKQTTNI
-42 KSHFADMAL
+42 VKNSFIQMAS
-51 GVDPLLNKLNSADTV
+51 GVDPFIKKLEGTNKMLQKISTNNLSKNLSGSQSSVERFTSSIVSLSNALDRVNKRTTINIVGTSGNTSDIQKLSQEISNLIAKYSKLSTEFEDYKRKRTSTTKAEKEAATAMSAYNRAMASSEGTMSQRINKIAK
-66 LRNLY
+66 LRNAEEQL
-71 SSGLANNIQN
+71 LK
-81 TGNALKGVS
+81 TGRDYTTELS
-90 SDAERMTSAMV
+90 RIRAE
-101 RASEA
+101 
-106 INRLGEGK
+106 INRL
-114 NIADLKRDINDITA
+114 NNTN
-128 ALEKGKGA
+128 EKYVASTKK
-136 DTLLEQQQLVDTR
+136 V
-149 KILKEE
+149 
-155 LKAQSESTQ
+155 SESH
-164 EKEKQIQK
+164 
-172 QSDLEEKRYNK
+172 S
-183 WLETKDKEVRKQEE
+183 
-197 SEIKKYNSVKESI
+197 
-210 AKQNAEYEKQQQKL
+210 
-224 QELYNRQNQLA
+224 
-235 KESASNKGFN
+235 
-245 ETVKVWEEGF
+245 
-255 KRYEEAQNAIMAK
+255 
-268 KKEEA
+268 
-273 RVVNEATKA
+273 
-282 NIEAYKTEQNQL
+282 
-294 RKNISETEKMYAQL
+294 
-308 FDQIQQSETKKR
+308 
-320 QSTYTGALS
+320 
-329 MEDNTINQRISKIQ
+329 RI
-343 ALQKV
+343 
-348 RDNLSKTDADYEKK
+348 
-362 LKTLN
+362 
-367 DAIRKNVE
+367 
-375 ENNKATNSVRKM
+375 
-387 ADSHRSVL
+387 L

-414 YGYLTNLVN
+414 YGYLTNLVTI
-423 VRAEFEL
+423 RGEFEK
-430 QNTALASLLQNK
+430 QNAALASLLQNK

-451 ITELAVKSPFTVKE
+451 ITELAVKSPFTVKQ
-465 LVTYTKNLAAYQ
+465 LITYTKNLAAYQ

-495 GLGVSM
+495 GLGVDM
-501 DRLILAYGQVKAA
+501 QRLILAYGQVKAA

-590 TLQGQLS
+590 TLAGQLS
-597 NLQDSLDIMFNK
+597 NLRDSLDIMFNQ
-609 IGQENEGT
+609 IGKENDST
-617 IKDMLSSVREM
+617 LKNAVVSVREI

-640 SLLKV
+640 SLFNVLK
-645 LSPIVVY
+645 PIVIY

-657 VASLGFTKQIVLLSK
+657 VASLSFAQGLYDVSMRTRAARKAIASIYVDIKSFTGSSK
-672 NSKALNVALSS
+672 
-683 MSTSLDNFAKRGNLA
+683 LA
-698 AKSVGVL
+698 IIAANGL
-705 KTAMSGLIGLGVGAV
+705 KTALSGIVGLGVGAV

-758 NAAKLSSNFKRLADI
+758 NAAKLSSNFKRLADV

-792 RTYGDILPE
+792 RTYGEILPE
-801 QTLTAEGLMKLKGN
+801 QTLTAEGLMALKGN

-850 GKELREVL
+850 GKKLREVL

-955 AYNTT
+955 SYNTT

-965 DAYYRALEGSV
+965 DAYYRALDESV
-976 NKVENEIV
+976 KKVENEIV

-1004 QLSTEREMLNKW
+1004 QLNTEREMLNKW

-1060 AQQEIKNIVV
+1060 AQREIKNIVV

-1126 SSPEYAQRLR
+1126 SSPEDAQRLR

-1153 PTKSESKS
+1153 PTQKETKS
-1161 QNKVWTDRINL
+1161 QNKIWTDRINL
-1172 IQKAGKEYEKFL
+1172 IQKAGQEYEKFL

-1245 IASLKTEAEIEL
+1245 IASLKTESEIEL
-1257 KVKGIDEIKNQVDR
+1257 KVKGIDEIKDQVDR

-1295 FNVEALDLNELE
+1295 FNVEALDLEELE

-1380 LTDDQKNTIIE
+1380 FTDDQKNTIID
-1391 KIKEDTQKSLSS
+1391 KIKRERDKQLDQLSWNEFKES
-1403 IKWDDFK
+1403 DQYIK
-1410 GSDMYISLFEDL
+1410 LFEDL
-1422 ERTSTNAI
+1422 EYASTASI
-1430 EVMLN
+1430 KVMKDKLN
-1435 KLQELRSS
+1435 ELRES
-1443 LGNLD
+1443 LKNLT
-1448 PSDLKDITSQIQKLQ
+1448 PEQLKEIVNQMEKL
-1463 EELESRNPFKNLVSN
+1463 EEIEIKRNPFQFLLSDDPKELSMSWGELGNILQDVS
-1478 IKEYIE
+1478 
-1484 YLKEK
+1484 
-1489 NDLESQYTSS
+1489 ST
-1499 VERESSLQEEIDLQ
+1499 
-1513 SKTVALYEQE
+1513 
-1523 YNEAI
+1523 
-1528 KKYGVDS
+1528 
-1535 KQATLAET
+1535 
-1543 KLIVAKKNLSV
+1543 
-1554 SEEDY
+1554 
-1559 KSQQKITSEL
+1559 
-1569 IKQIKYGETL
+1569 
-1579 KDKLSSAFTLA
+1579 
-1590 GDYANDLSGAIND
+1590 ANDLANGFENIFGTMSDGSSDAISTFTD
-1603 IAGSL
+1603 IAN
-1608 EGIFGS
+1608 GIGNA
-1614 MSDKTSDTISTIT
+1614 
-1627 EVLGGVGDM
+1627 
-1636 ASGAGRIMSGDIIGG
+1636 ASGVSRIMAGDVIGG
-1651 SLQALKGLAS
+1651 ALQSVSGLVS
-1661 TIGSLFS
+1661 TLGSLFS

-1675 RQIQRQIDL
+1675 REIQRQIDL

-1778 KSAAEDFVDAWLNAY
+1778 KSAAEDFVDSWLNAY

-1822 LSSQFIDPILDSFNK
+1822 LSSQFIDPILESFNK

-1854 EAFRELYEK
+1854 DAFRELYEK
-1863 YSELFDERAKA
+1863 YSELFNERAKA

>member
-15 SVFSKLDKVDEKIK
+15 SVFDKLDKVDDKLKNIQ
-29 SLDATAKE
+29 E
-37 TAKAI
+37 TTKQTSNI
-42 KSHFADMAL
+42 VKNSFIQMAS
-51 GVDPLLNKLNSADTV
+51 GVDPFIKKLEGTNKMLQKISTNNLSKNLSGSQSSVERFTSSIVSLSNALDRVNKRTTINIVGTSGNTSDIQKLSQEISNLIAKYSKLSTEFEDYKRKRTSTTKAEKEAATAMSAYNRAMASSEGTMSQRINKIAK
-66 LRNLY
+66 LRNAEEQL
-71 SSGLANNIQN
+71 LK
-81 TGNALKGVS
+81 TGRDYTTELS
-90 SDAERMTSAMV
+90 RIRAE
-101 RASEA
+101 
-106 INRLGEGK
+106 INRL
-114 NIADLKRDINDITA
+114 NNTN
-128 ALEKGKGA
+128 EKYVASTKK
-136 DTLLEQQQLVDTR
+136 V
-149 KILKEE
+149 
-155 LKAQSESTQ
+155 SESH
-164 EKEKQIQK
+164 
-172 QSDLEEKRYNK
+172 S
-183 WLETKDKEVRKQEE
+183 
-197 SEIKKYNSVKESI
+197 
-210 AKQNAEYEKQQQKL
+210 
-224 QELYNRQNQLA
+224 
-235 KESASNKGFN
+235 
-245 ETVKVWEEGF
+245 
-255 KRYEEAQNAIMAK
+255 
-268 KKEEA
+268 
-273 RVVNEATKA
+273 
-282 NIEAYKTEQNQL
+282 
-294 RKNISETEKMYAQL
+294 
-308 FDQIQQSETKKR
+308 
-320 QSTYTGALS
+320 
-329 MEDNTINQRISKIQ
+329 RI
-343 ALQKV
+343 
-348 RDNLSKTDADYEKK
+348 
-362 LKTLN
+362 
-367 DAIRKNVE
+367 
-375 ENNKATNSVRKM
+375 
-387 ADSHRSVL
+387 L

-414 YGYLTNLVN
+414 YGYLTNLVTI
-423 VRAEFEL
+423 RGEFEK
-430 QNTALASLLQNK
+430 QNAALASLLQNK

-451 ITELAVKSPFTVKE
+451 ITELAVKSPFTVKQ

-495 GLGVSM
+495 GLGVDM
-501 DRLILAYGQVKAA
+501 QRLILAYGQVKAS

-590 TLQGQLS
+590 TLAGQLS
-597 NLQDSLDIMFNK
+597 NLRDSLDIMFNQ
-609 IGQENEGT
+609 IGKENDST
-617 IKDMLSSVREM
+617 LKNAVVSVREI

-640 SLLKV
+640 SLFNVLK
-645 LSPIVVY
+645 PIVIY

-657 VASLGFTKQIVLLSK
+657 VASLSFAQGLYDVSMKTTAARKAIASIYVDIKSFTGSSK
-672 NSKALNVALSS
+672 
-683 MSTSLDNFAKRGNLA
+683 LA
-698 AKSVGVL
+698 IIAANGL
-705 KTAMSGLIGLGVGAV
+705 KTALSGLIGLGVGAV

-773 ILTTSKNSKEYKD
+773 ILTTSKNSKEYKN

-965 DAYYRALEGSV
+965 DAYYRALEESV
-976 NKVENEIV
+976 KKVENEIV

-1004 QLSTEREMLNKW
+1004 QLNTEREMLNKW

-1086 FKESS
+1086 FKEPS
-1091 ETMNDY
+1091 ETMSDY

-1126 SSPEYAQRLR
+1126 SSPEDAQRLR

-1161 QNKVWTDRINL
+1161 QDKVWTDRINL
-1172 IQKAGKEYEKFL
+1172 IQKAGQEYEKFL

-1196 RANFQDAFNDLQ
+1196 RANFQDAFADLQ

-1257 KVKGIDEIKNQVDR
+1257 KVKGIDEIKNQVDK

-1280 ELSNLNIGKELGEQI
+1280 ELANLNIGKELGEQI

-1331 EKKITEMQNKERED
+1331 EKKITEMQNKEREE

-1380 LTDDQKNTIIE
+1380 FTDDQKNTIID
-1391 KIKEDTQKSLSS
+1391 KIKRERDKQLDQLSWNEFKES
-1403 IKWDDFK
+1403 DQYIK
-1410 GSDMYISLFEDL
+1410 LFEDL
-1422 ERTSTNAI
+1422 EYASTASI
-1430 EVMLN
+1430 KVMKAKLN
-1435 KLQELRSS
+1435 ELRES
-1443 LGNLD
+1443 LKNLT
-1448 PSDLKDITSQIQKLQ
+1448 PEQLKEIVNQMEKL
-1463 EELESRNPFKNLVSN
+1463 EEIEIKRNPFQFLLSDDPKELSMSWGELGNILQDVS
-1478 IKEYIE
+1478 
-1484 YLKEK
+1484 
-1489 NDLESQYTSS
+1489 ST
-1499 VERESSLQEEIDLQ
+1499 
-1513 SKTVALYEQE
+1513 
-1523 YNEAI
+1523 
-1528 KKYGVDS
+1528 
-1535 KQATLAET
+1535 
-1543 KLIVAKKNLSV
+1543 
-1554 SEEDY
+1554 
-1559 KSQQKITSEL
+1559 
-1569 IKQIKYGETL
+1569 
-1579 KDKLSSAFTLA
+1579 
-1590 GDYANDLSGAIND
+1590 ANDLANGFES
-1603 IAGSL
+1603 
-1608 EGIFGS
+1608 IFGT
-1614 MSDKTSDTISTIT
+1614 MSDGASDAISTFT
-1627 EVLGGVGDM
+1627 EIANGLGNA
-1636 ASGAGRIMSGDIIGG
+1636 ASGVSRIMAGDVIGG
-1651 SLQALKGLAS
+1651 ALQSVSGLVS
-1661 TIGSLFS
+1661 TIGSLFN
-1668 IGDKKKE
+1668 IKDKKLE
-1675 RQIQRQIDL
+1675 RQIQKQIEL

-1854 EAFRELYEK
+1854 DAFRELYEK
-1863 YSELFDERAKA
+1863 YSDLFDERAKA
-1874 YLEALGIEPGTG
+1874 YLEALGIEPGTS

>member
-15 SVFSKLDKVDEKIK
+15 SVFDKLDKVDDKLKNIQ
-29 SLDATAKE
+29 E
-37 TAKAI
+37 TTKQTSNI
-42 KSHFADMAL
+42 VKNSFSQMAL
-51 GVDPLLNKLNSADTV
+51 GVDPFLKKLEETNKMLSKINTNSLSKNLSGSQSSVERFTSSIVSLSNALDRVNKGTTINIGGTSGNTSDIQKLSQEISNLIAKYSKLSTEFEDYKRNRTGTTKAEKEAATAMSAYNRAMASSEGTMSQRINKIAKLRNAEEQLLKTGRDYTTELTRIRSEISRLNSTNDKYV
-66 LRNLY
+66 
-71 SSGLANNIQN
+71 
-81 TGNALKGVS
+81 
-90 SDAERMTSAMV
+90 
-101 RASEA
+101 AST
-106 INRLGEGK
+106 K
-114 NIADLKRDINDITA
+114 K
-128 ALEKGKGA
+128 
-136 DTLLEQQQLVDTR
+136 V
-149 KILKEE
+149 
-155 LKAQSESTQ
+155 SESH
-164 EKEKQIQK
+164 
-172 QSDLEEKRYNK
+172 S
-183 WLETKDKEVRKQEE
+183 
-197 SEIKKYNSVKESI
+197 
-210 AKQNAEYEKQQQKL
+210 
-224 QELYNRQNQLA
+224 
-235 KESASNKGFN
+235 
-245 ETVKVWEEGF
+245 
-255 KRYEEAQNAIMAK
+255 
-268 KKEEA
+268 
-273 RVVNEATKA
+273 
-282 NIEAYKTEQNQL
+282 
-294 RKNISETEKMYAQL
+294 
-308 FDQIQQSETKKR
+308 
-320 QSTYTGALS
+320 
-329 MEDNTINQRISKIQ
+329 RI
-343 ALQKV
+343 
-348 RDNLSKTDADYEKK
+348 
-362 LKTLN
+362 
-367 DAIRKNVE
+367 
-375 ENNKATNSVRKM
+375 
-387 ADSHRSVL
+387 L

-414 YGYLTNLVN
+414 YGYLKNLVN

-590 TLQGQLS
+590 TLQGMIS

-609 IGQENEGT
+609 IGKENEGT

-628 VEGYKDIQFALE
+628 VEGYKDIQFAFE

-801 QTLTAEGLMKLKGN
+801 QTLTAEGLMELKGN

-940 DYFNDVVDLQKKINE
+940 DYFNDVVDLQKRINE
-955 AYNTT
+955 AYNTS

-965 DAYYRALEGSV
+965 DAYYRALEKSIKSV
-976 NKVENEIV
+976 EVEII

-1004 QLSTEREMLNKW
+1004 QLNTEREMLNKW

-1097 RKRITSLIEDIEE
+1097 RKRITSLIEDTEE

-1126 SSPEYAQRLR
+1126 SSPEDAQRLR

-1153 PTKSESKS
+1153 PTQKETKS
-1161 QNKVWTDRINL
+1161 QDKIWTDRINL
-1172 IQKAGKEYEKFL
+1172 IQKAGQEYEKFL

-1196 RANFQDAFNDLQ
+1196 RANFQDAFADLQ

-1223 IAALEQIGKDG
+1223 IEALEQIGKDG
-1234 GQKVS
+1234 GEKVS

-1257 KVKGIDEIKNQVDR
+1257 KVKGIDEIKNQVDK

-1295 FNVEALDLNELE
+1295 FNVESLDLNELE

-1380 LTDDQKNTIIE
+1380 FTDDQKNTIID
-1391 KIKEDTQKSLSS
+1391 KIKEDTQKALSS
-1403 IKWDDFK
+1403 FKWDDFK

-1422 ERTSTNAI
+1422 ERTSTTAI

-1489 NDLESQYTSS
+1489 NDLESKYTSS

-1523 YNEAI
+1523 YKEAV

-1543 KLIVAKKNLSV
+1543 KLIVAKRNLSAT
-1554 SEEDY
+1554 EEDY
-1559 KSQQKITSEL
+1559 KSQQKITKEL
-1569 IKQIKYGETL
+1569 LRQIKYGKTL
-1579 KDKLSSAFTLA
+1579 RDKLSGAFSLA
-1590 GDYANDLSGAIND
+1590 GNYASDLSSAISD

-1608 EGIFGS
+1608 ENVFGK

-1627 EVLGGVGDM
+1627 EVLGGVTDM

-1661 TIGSLFS
+1661 TIGALFN

-1675 RQIQRQIDL
+1675 REIQRQIAL

-1712 EAAQQN
+1712 EAAQHN

-1837 MFDESSLGG
+1837 MFDEGSLGG
-1846 TDLTGAEL
+1846 TDLTGTEL
-1854 EAFRELYEK
+1854 DAFRELYEK

-1874 YLEALGIEPGTG
+1874 YLEALGIEPGTS

-1935 TSQDALQN
+1935 TSQDTLQN

>member
-15 SVFSKLDKVDEKIK
+15 SVFDKLDKVDDKLKNIQ
-29 SLDATAKE
+29 E
-37 TAKAI
+37 TTKQTSNI
-42 KSHFADMAL
+42 VKNSFSQMAF
-51 GVDPLLNKLNSADTV
+51 GVDPFLKKLEETNKMLQKINTNSLSKNLSGSLSSVERFTSSIVSLSNALDRVNRGTTINIGGTSGNISDIQKLSQEISNLIAKYSKLSAEFEDYKRKRISTTTAEKEAATAMSAYNRAMASSEGTMSQRINKIAKLRNAEEQLLKTGRDYTTELTRIRAEISRLNSTNDKYV
-66 LRNLY
+66 
-71 SSGLANNIQN
+71 
-81 TGNALKGVS
+81 
-90 SDAERMTSAMV
+90 
-101 RASEA
+101 AST
-106 INRLGEGK
+106 K
-114 NIADLKRDINDITA
+114 K
-128 ALEKGKGA
+128 
-136 DTLLEQQQLVDTR
+136 V
-149 KILKEE
+149 
-155 LKAQSESTQ
+155 SESH
-164 EKEKQIQK
+164 
-172 QSDLEEKRYNK
+172 S
-183 WLETKDKEVRKQEE
+183 
-197 SEIKKYNSVKESI
+197 
-210 AKQNAEYEKQQQKL
+210 
-224 QELYNRQNQLA
+224 
-235 KESASNKGFN
+235 
-245 ETVKVWEEGF
+245 
-255 KRYEEAQNAIMAK
+255 
-268 KKEEA
+268 
-273 RVVNEATKA
+273 
-282 NIEAYKTEQNQL
+282 
-294 RKNISETEKMYAQL
+294 
-308 FDQIQQSETKKR
+308 
-320 QSTYTGALS
+320 
-329 MEDNTINQRISKIQ
+329 RI
-343 ALQKV
+343 
-348 RDNLSKTDADYEKK
+348 
-362 LKTLN
+362 
-367 DAIRKNVE
+367 
-375 ENNKATNSVRKM
+375 
-387 ADSHRSVL
+387 L

-590 TLQGQLS
+590 TLQGQIS
-597 NLQDSLDIMFNK
+597 NLRDSLDIMFNQ
-609 IGQENEGT
+609 IGKENDST
-617 IKDMLSSVREM
+617 LKNAVSYVREI

-640 SLLKV
+640 SLFNVLK
-645 LSPIVVY
+645 PIVIY
-652 MGLAK
+652 IGLAK
-657 VASLGFTKQIVLLSK
+657 VASLSFAQGLYDVSMRTTAARKAIASIYVDIKSFTGSSK
-672 NSKALNVALSS
+672 
-683 MSTSLDNFAKRGNLA
+683 LA
-698 AKSVGVL
+698 IIAATGL
-705 KTAMSGLIGLGVGAV
+705 KTALSGIIGLGVGAV

-801 QTLTAEGLMKLKGN
+801 QTLTAEGLMELKGN

-835 ITAISE
+835 ITAITD

-858 IKEFEIL
+858 IKEFELL
-865 PEDASKIITKFRQAV
+865 PEDASKVIAKFREAV
-880 ENGTLKATSD
+880 ENGTLKASSN
-890 FGAFINSVIKEVTGL
+890 FGDFINSAIKDVTGL

-919 SFFGSN
+919 SFFGKD

-940 DYFNDVVDLQKKINE
+940 AYFNDVVNLQSKIND
-955 AYNTT
+955 AYNTS
-960 LGSDN
+960 LGLN
-965 DAYYRALEGSV
+965 DDSYYRALEQSV
-976 NKVENEIV
+976 KKVEDEIV
-984 ESKKRIAEEGTG
+984 ESKKRIAEQTSD
-996 DSFLISEK
+996 DSFLISEQ
-1004 QLSTEREMLNKW
+1004 QLNTEREMLNKW

-1070 EFANLNNIK
+1070 EFANLNNMK

-1126 SSPEYAQRLR
+1126 SSPEDAQRLR

-1153 PTKSESKS
+1153 PTQKETKS
-1161 QNKVWTDRINL
+1161 QDRIWTDRINL
-1172 IQKAGKEYEKFL
+1172 IQKAGQEYEKFL

-1234 GQKVS
+1234 GQKIS

-1257 KVKGIDEIKNQVDR
+1257 KVKGIDEIKDQVDK

-1295 FNVEALDLNELE
+1295 FNVEALDLDELE
-1307 AGIKSYKDSLGNLGT
+1307 AGIRNYKASLGDLGT
-1322 EQLKIFENA
+1322 EQLKIFEDA
-1331 EKKITEMQNKERED
+1331 EKKITDMQNKERTE

-1370 QIAEVQKETA
+1370 QISEVQKETA
-1380 LTDDQKNTIIE
+1380 FTDDQKNTIID
-1391 KIKEDTQKSLSS
+1391 KIKKDTEKALSS
-1403 IKWDDFK
+1403 LKWDDFK
-1410 GSDMYISLFEDL
+1410 GNDMYISLFEDL
-1422 ERTSTNAI
+1422 ERTSTTAI

-1463 EELESRNPFKNLVSN
+1463 EELESRNPFKNLISN

-1484 YLKEK
+1484 YLKQK
-1489 NDLESQYTSS
+1489 NDLESKYTAS
-1499 VERESSLQEEIDLQ
+1499 VERESELESEIDIQ
-1513 SKTVALYEQE
+1513 SKSVALYEQE
-1523 YNEAI
+1523 YKEAV

-1535 KQATLAET
+1535 KQANLAET
-1543 KLIVAKKNLSV
+1543 KLILAKKQLSS
-1554 SEEDY
+1554 SENEY
-1559 KSQQKITSEL
+1559 KSQQEITKEL
-1569 IKQIKYGETL
+1569 IDQIKYGETL
-1579 KDKLSSAFTLA
+1579 REKLSGAFSLAGSYASDLSSAISNI
-1590 GDYANDLSGAIND
+1590 AN
-1603 IAGSL
+1603 SL
-1608 EGIFGS
+1608 ESVFGT

-1627 EVLGGVGDM
+1627 EVLSGVGDTF
-1636 ASGAGRIMSGDIIGG
+1636 SGVSRALTNPADIGG
-1651 SLQALKGLAS
+1651 YTQAISGLFS
-1661 TIGSLFS
+1661 TIGSLFN
-1668 IGDKKKE
+1668 IKDKKLE
-1675 RQIQRQIDL
+1675 RQIQSQIEL
-1684 VDNLDKSYQK
+1684 VDRLDDSYQK

-1705 DTLKQSN
+1705 DVLTQSN

-1718 LQQQIDAYE
+1718 LQQQIEAYE
-1727 RMIALEKDKKKTD
+1727 KMIALEQDKKKTD
-1740 EDKIKDWEQSIED
+1740 EDKIKDWEQTIQD
-1753 LQEQQQ
+1753 LQDEQE

-1764 LTTSLGGIGDEADI
+1764 FVTSLGGLGDESDI

-1812 NAVKKQLLTQ
+1812 NAVKQQLLTQ
-1822 LSSQFIDPILDSFNK
+1822 LSNQFITPILESFNK
-1837 MFDESSLGG
+1837 MFDESSIGG

-1854 EAFRELYEK
+1854 DAFRELYEK
-1863 YSELFDERAKA
+1863 YSELFDERAKS
-1874 YLEALGIEPGTG
+1874 YLEALGIEPGTS

-1918 FFVADSNTQLK
+1918 FFVSDSNTQLK

-1943 PILSEMKM
+1943 PILSEMKT

>member
-1 MADDAIGFSIEIPD
+1 MADEAIGFSIEIPD

-42 KSHFADMAL
+42 KSHFADIAL
-51 GVDPLLNKLNSADTV
+51 GVDPLLNKLNSADTL

-81 TGNALKGVS
+81 TGNSLKGVS

-282 NIEAYKTEQNQL
+282 NIEAYKNEQNQL

-343 ALQKV
+343 ALKKV
-348 RDNLSKTDADYEKK
+348 RDDLSKTDADYEKK

-375 ENNKATNSVRKM
+375 ENNKATNSVRNL

-395 NTADQLQ
+395 NTADQLT

-414 YGYLTNLVN
+414 QGYLDNLIQ
-423 VRAEFEL
+423 VRGEFEL
-430 QNTALASLLQNK
+430 QNKSLQVILQNK
-442 DKADQLFAQ
+442 EEADRLFAQ
-451 ITELAVKSPFTVKE
+451 ITELAVKSPFTLKE
-465 LVTYTKNLAAYQ
+465 LVTYTKQLAAYRI
-477 VEEEKLY
+477 ESENLY
-484 DTTKKLADVSA
+484 DTTKMLADISA

-514 NFLRGTEVR
+514 NYLRGSELR
-523 QFTEAGLNILGEL
+523 QFSEAGVNILGEL
-536 ADYYSELEGR
+536 ADYFTQLEGHVV
-546 MISVSEVQEMV
+546 SVGEVFERV
-557 TKRMVSFGDV
+557 TKRMVTFQDV
-567 EEVFNRVTSAGGLF
+567 DTIFKKMTSEGGIF
-581 YQMQEKQAE
+581 FKMQEQQAE
-590 TLQGQLS
+590 TLAGQLS
-597 NLQDSLDIMFNK
+597 NLRDSLDIMFNE
-609 IGQENEGT
+609 IGAANDGVIKRMVSAVRSVVENWE
-617 IKDMLSSVREM
+617 
-628 VEGYKDIQFALE
+628 ALA
-640 SLLKV
+640 V
-645 LSPIVVY
+645 
-652 MGLAK
+652 
-657 VASLGFTKQIVLLSK
+657 
-672 NSKALNVALSS
+672 
-683 MSTSLDNFAKRGNLA
+683 
-698 AKSVGVL
+698 VL
-705 KTAMSGLIGLGVGAV
+705 KTVSTVMVVYAAKVLAASVANNLFAKSGAAVAASMVNIEKSKGLAGFFDKITLSIKSLTASIKANPFMVIATAVTAAGYALYEYNNKVEEAKATYDTLTNVLNRNEKQLNDLVSKYNQTSTSISELQNKISGLKKGSEEYKNAQEELTKVQIENSNVLNKVKKDFPEVYNAMIENKGGVEGLAEAQKEYNEQLERTRTLNILMQSRESWFNEGINKDLSDLLETNDKYNSSLEKMKATYGAV
-720 IAGIASGL
+720 
-728 VYLYTEATRASRQ
+728 VVEAQ
-741 AEELSN
+741 
-747 NLSKIQNEGNY
+747 K
-758 NAAKLSSNFKRLADI
+758 AAKLG
-773 ILTTSKNSKEYKD
+773 D
-786 ALSELK
+786 ALSEGYGKAVIEISKGSGTIEEKMNKIVKALSYASTSGGAGLK
-792 RTYGDILPE
+792 MYN
-801 QTLTAEGLMKLKGN
+801 M
-815 YEGVTSAI
+815 TSD
-823 YSYIEARMKEKE
+823 
-835 ITAISE
+835 AISE
-841 IYGENVEKS
+841 ISKAER
-850 GKELREVL
+850 ELTKDTKKAQNEVL
-858 IKEFEIL
+858 ALIDNVKAQSGVSTKEEFQALDEESRKSAVSFAKSFIDQIPSIKNKFIQDFINQQFKVQLGVEFTFGGSVAHELTGIQKQIDDYIKNNKLEIETIRYDQSTSDYFDSL
-865 PEDASKIITKFRQAV
+865 RKDLKDLRSEEEKLK
-880 ENGTLKATSD
+880 KATEQRQESQT
-890 FGAFINSVIKEVTGL
+890 NKQ
-905 EKNVKDTYSVLSGS
+905 
-919 SFFGSN
+919 
-925 RFKLIDVSKDREEVI
+925 KLAEIQSQSKDIE
-940 DYFNDVVDLQKKINE
+940 KI
-955 AYNTT
+955 
-960 LGSDN
+960 L
-965 DAYYRALEGSV
+965 R
-976 NKVENEIV
+976 
-984 ESKKRIAEEGTG
+984 
-996 DSFLISEK
+996 
-1004 QLSTEREMLNKW
+1004 
-1016 ITDFQSGALKIRNA
+1016 A
-1030 YGEIVDPESQTALKF
+1030 YGEYEDKP
-1045 IDDVQKK
+1045 KK
-1052 IDSLNGDK
+1052 KSN
-1060 AQQEIKNIVV
+1060 
-1070 EFANLNNIK
+1070 
-1079 LGGFEDI
+1079 
-1086 FKESS
+1086 
-1091 ETMNDY
+1091 
-1097 RKRITSLIEDIEE
+1097 
-1110 RLKQY
+1110 
-1115 SLGWSEYITNI
+1115 
-1126 SSPEYAQRLR
+1126 
-1136 EKLSILKEVQKE
+1136 
-1148 EFVKI
+1148 KI
-1153 PTKSESKS
+1153 
-1161 QNKVWTDRINL
+1161 WTDRINL

-1370 QIAEVQKETA
+1370 QIGEVQKETA
-1380 LTDDQKNTIIE
+1380 FTDDQKNTIID
-1391 KIKEDTQKSLSS
+1391 KIKEDTQKALSS
-1403 IKWDDFK
+1403 LKWDDFK
-1410 GSDMYISLFEDL
+1410 GNDMYISLFEDL
-1422 ERTSTNAI
+1422 ERTSTTAI

-1523 YNEAI
+1523 YNEAV

-1535 KQATLAET
+1535 KQANLAET
-1543 KLIVAKKNLSV
+1543 KLIIAKKNLSV
-1554 SEEDY
+1554 AEEEY
-1559 KSQQKITSEL
+1559 NSQKKITSEYQ
-1569 IKQIKYGETL
+1569 KQLSEGNKLGSQIVNDFNTASDLVNDINSAITDVSSGLENIFGTMSDGL
-1579 KDKLSSAFTLA
+1579 KDALDSTQEI
-1590 GDYANDLSGAIND
+1590 LSGVAQTID
-1603 IAGSL
+1603 GASQLAAGIVSQNPIMIIKGAL
-1608 EGIFGS
+1608 G
-1614 MSDKTSDTISTIT
+1614 TIS
-1627 EVLGGVGDM
+1627 
-1636 ASGAGRIMSGDIIGG
+1636 
-1651 SLQALKGLAS
+1651 GLAK
-1661 TIGSLFS
+1661 TIGSIFN

-1675 RQIQRQIDL
+1675 REIQRQIES
-1684 VDNLDKSYQK
+1684 VEKLDKAYQNLK
-1694 LAESIE
+1694 ESIE
-1700 NAYSI
+1700 AAFSI
-1705 DTLKQSN
+1705 STLESSTRKVQ
-1712 EAAQQN
+1712 EN
-1718 LQQQIDAYE
+1718 LQAQIESYE
-1727 RMIALEKDKKKTD
+1727 RMIALENDKKKTD
-1740 EDKIKDWEQSIED
+1740 EDKIKEWGNTVDDLRAEQEK
-1753 LQEQQQ
+1753 LN
-1759 QLEQD
+1759 
-1764 LTTSLGGIGDEADI
+1764 
-1778 KSAAEDFVDAWLNAY
+1778 EDFLNEVGGFGSEIDFKNQAQAFADAWYEAFME
-1793 TEVGDGLSGLQ
+1793 TGDGISGLR
-1804 DNFDEFIQ
+1804 DTFDEMLDNIL
-1812 NAVKKQLLTQ
+1812 KKQIMLKATDAFLKPLLDQ
-1822 LSSQFIDPILDSFNK
+1822 VNSVF
-1837 MFDESSLGG
+1837 ESANFGNYLESIKNG
-1846 TDLTGAEL
+1846 TDSAFDGANLTLEEL
-1854 EAFRELYEK
+1854 EAIRDKAQEVFPEMNEFLKQLMESLNISPEK
-1863 YSELFDERAKA
+1863 QE
-1874 YLEALGIEPGTG
+1874 

-1909 LEALLNSMR
+1909 LESLLNSMR

>member
-51 GVDPLLNKLNSADTV
+51 GVDPLLNKLNSADNL

-235 KESASNKGFN
+235 KDSASNKGFN
-245 ETVKVWEEGF
+245 ETVKVWEKGF

-282 NIEAYKTEQNQL
+282 NIEAYKNEQNQL

-320 QSTYTGALS
+320 QSTYSGALA
-329 MEDNTINQRISKIQ
+329 MEDNTINQRIAKIQ

-395 NTADQLQ
+395 NTADQLT

-414 YGYLTNLVN
+414 QGYLDNLIQ
-423 VRAEFEL
+423 VRGEFEL
-430 QNTALASLLQNK
+430 QNKSLQVILQNK
-442 DKADQLFAQ
+442 EEADRLFAQ
-451 ITELAVKSPFTVKE
+451 ITELAVKSPFTLKE
-465 LVTYTKNLAAYQ
+465 LVTYTKQLAAYRI
-477 VEEEKLY
+477 ESENLY
-484 DTTKKLADVSA
+484 DTTKMLADISA

-514 NFLRGTEVR
+514 NYLRGSELR
-523 QFTEAGLNILGEL
+523 QFSEAGVNILGEL
-536 ADYYSELEGR
+536 ADYFTQLEGHVV
-546 MISVSEVQEMV
+546 SVGEVFERV
-557 TKRMVSFGDV
+557 TKRMVTFQDV
-567 EEVFNRVTSAGGLF
+567 DTIFKKMTSEGGIF
-581 YQMQEKQAE
+581 FKMQEQQAE
-590 TLQGQLS
+590 TLAGQLS
-597 NLQDSLDIMFNK
+597 NLRDSLDIMFNEIGAANDGVIKGMVSAVRSVVENWEALAVVLKTVSTVMVVYAAKVLAASLANNLFAKSANNVAASMANIEKAKGLSAFFDK
-609 IGQENEGT
+609 ITLSIKSLASTIKANPFMVIATAVTAAGYALYEYNNKVEQAKSTYDTLTNVLNRNEKQLNDLVSRYNQSSASISELQNRISGLRKGSEEYKKAQDELTKAQTENSNVLNKLKKDFPEVYNAMIENKGGVEGLAEAQKEYNDELERTRTLNILMQSRESWFNEG
-617 IKDMLSSVREM
+617 INKDLSDLLETNDKYNSSLEKLKATYGAVV
-628 VEGYKDIQFALE
+628 VEAQK
-640 SLLKV
+640 
-645 LSPIVVY
+645 
-652 MGLAK
+652 
-657 VASLGFTKQIVLLSK
+657 
-672 NSKALNVALSS
+672 
-683 MSTSLDNFAKRGNLA
+683 A
-698 AKSVGVL
+698 AKSGDTL
-705 KTAMSGLIGLGVGAV
+705 AEGYGRAV
-720 IAGIASGL
+720 IEISKGSG
-728 VYLYTEATRASRQ
+728 TI
-741 AEELSN
+741 EEKMD
-747 NLSKIQNEGNY
+747 KIV
-758 NAAKLSSNFKRLADI
+758 K
-773 ILTTSKNSKEYKD
+773 
-786 ALSELK
+786 ALSYAS
-792 RTYGDILPE
+792 TSGG
-801 QTLTAEGLMKLKGN
+801 AGLNIFNM
-815 YEGVTSAI
+815 TSD
-823 YSYIEARMKEKE
+823 
-835 ITAISE
+835 AISE
-841 IYGENVEKS
+841 MSKAEREFTEDTKEAQKEVSALIENVIAQS
-850 GKELREVL
+850 GVATKE
-858 IKEFEIL
+858 EF
-865 PEDASKIITKFRQAV
+865 
-880 ENGTLKATSD
+880 KALD
-890 FGAFINSVIKEVTGL
+890 E
-905 EKNVKDTYSVLSGS
+905 
-919 SFFGSN
+919 
-925 RFKLIDVSKDREEVI
+925 
-940 DYFNDVVDLQKKINE
+940 
-955 AYNTT
+955 
-960 LGSDN
+960 
-965 DAYYRALEGSV
+965 
-976 NKVENEIV
+976 
-984 ESKKRIAEEGTG
+984 ESKKKAISFAKAFIDQIPSIKDKFIQDFINQQFKVQLGVEFTFGGSVTHELTGIQKQIDDYIKNNKLEIETIRYDQSTSDYFDSLRKDLKDLRSEEEKLKKATEQRQESQTNKQKLAEIQ
-996 DSFLISEK
+996 DQSKDIEK
-1004 QLSTEREMLNKW
+1004 ILR
-1016 ITDFQSGALKIRNA
+1016 A
-1030 YGEIVDPESQTALKF
+1030 YGEYEEKTT
-1045 IDDVQKK
+1045 KK
-1052 IDSLNGDK
+1052 TSTSS
-1060 AQQEIKNIVV
+1060 
-1070 EFANLNNIK
+1070 NNI
-1079 LGGFEDI
+1079 
-1086 FKESS
+1086 
-1091 ETMNDY
+1091 
-1097 RKRITSLIEDIEE
+1097 
-1110 RLKQY
+1110 
-1115 SLGWSEYITNI
+1115 
-1126 SSPEYAQRLR
+1126 
-1136 EKLSILKEVQKE
+1136 
-1148 EFVKI
+1148 
-1153 PTKSESKS
+1153 
-1161 QNKVWTDRINL
+1161 WTDRINL

-1196 RANFQDAFNDLQ
+1196 RANFQDAFADLQ
-1208 IGDILATMTFDTNGV
+1208 IGDILATMTFDANGV
-1223 IAALEQIGKDG
+1223 IEALEQIGKDG

-1239 KEVNKS
+1239 KEVNKA

-1257 KVKGIDEIKNQVDR
+1257 KVKGIDEIKDQVDR

-1295 FNVEALDLNELE
+1295 FNVEALDLEELE

-1380 LTDDQKNTIIE
+1380 FTDDQKNTIID
-1391 KIKEDTQKSLSS
+1391 KIKQDTKKALSS
-1403 IKWDDFK
+1403 MKWDEFK

-1422 ERTSTNAI
+1422 GRTSTAAI
-1430 EVMLN
+1430 EVTLN

-1523 YNEAI
+1523 YKEAV

-1543 KLIVAKKNLSV
+1543 KLIVAKKNLSA
-1554 SEEDY
+1554 SEEEY
-1559 KSQQKITSEL
+1559 NSQKKITSEYQ
-1569 IKQIKYGETL
+1569 KQLSEGNKLGSQIAKAFNTASDLVNDINSAITDVSSGLENIFGTMSDGL
-1579 KDKLSSAFTLA
+1579 KDALDSTQEI
-1590 GDYANDLSGAIND
+1590 LSGVAQTMD
-1603 IAGSL
+1603 GASRLAAGIVSQNPIMIIKGAL
-1608 EGIFGS
+1608 G
-1614 MSDKTSDTISTIT
+1614 TIS
-1627 EVLGGVGDM
+1627 
-1636 ASGAGRIMSGDIIGG
+1636 
-1651 SLQALKGLAS
+1651 GLAK
-1661 TIGSLFS
+1661 TIGSIFN

-1675 RQIQRQIDL
+1675 REIQRQIDL

-1705 DTLKQSN
+1705 DKLKQSN

-1759 QLEQD
+1759 QLEHD

-1854 EAFRELYEK
+1854 DAFRELYEK
-1863 YSELFDERAKA
+1863 YSELFNERAKA

-1973 LGGSFIKVSM
+1973 LGGSFIKVSI

>member
-15 SVFSKLDKVDEKIK
+15 SVFDKLDKVDDKLKNIQ
-29 SLDATAKE
+29 E
-37 TAKAI
+37 TTKQTSNI
-42 KSHFADMAL
+42 VKNSFSQMAL
-51 GVDPLLNKLNSADTV
+51 GVDPFLKKLEETNKMLSKINTNSLSKNLSGSQSSVERFTSSIVSLSNALDRVNKGTTINIGGTSGNTSDIQKLSQEISNLIAKYSKLSTEFEDYKRKRTSTTKAEKEAATAMSAYNRAMASSEGTMSQRINKIAK
-66 LRNLY
+66 LRNAEEQL
-71 SSGLANNIQN
+71 LK
-81 TGNALKGVS
+81 TGKDYTTELTRIR
-90 SDAERMTSAMV
+90 AE
-101 RASEA
+101 
-106 INRLGEGK
+106 INRLNSTNDK
-114 NIADLKRDINDITA
+114 YVASTKR
-128 ALEKGKGA
+128 
-136 DTLLEQQQLVDTR
+136 V
-149 KILKEE
+149 
-155 LKAQSESTQ
+155 SESH
-164 EKEKQIQK
+164 
-172 QSDLEEKRYNK
+172 S
-183 WLETKDKEVRKQEE
+183 
-197 SEIKKYNSVKESI
+197 
-210 AKQNAEYEKQQQKL
+210 
-224 QELYNRQNQLA
+224 
-235 KESASNKGFN
+235 
-245 ETVKVWEEGF
+245 
-255 KRYEEAQNAIMAK
+255 
-268 KKEEA
+268 
-273 RVVNEATKA
+273 
-282 NIEAYKTEQNQL
+282 
-294 RKNISETEKMYAQL
+294 
-308 FDQIQQSETKKR
+308 
-320 QSTYTGALS
+320 
-329 MEDNTINQRISKIQ
+329 RI
-343 ALQKV
+343 
-348 RDNLSKTDADYEKK
+348 
-362 LKTLN
+362 
-367 DAIRKNVE
+367 
-375 ENNKATNSVRKM
+375 
-387 ADSHRSVL
+387 L

-414 YGYLTNLVN
+414 YGYLTNLVTI
-423 VRAEFEL
+423 RGEFEK
-430 QNTALASLLQNK
+430 QNAALASLLQNK

-451 ITELAVKSPFTVKE
+451 ITELAVKSPFTVKQ

-495 GLGVSM
+495 GLGVDM
-501 DRLILAYGQVKAA
+501 QRIILAYGQVKAS

-546 MISVSEVQEMV
+546 MISVSDVQEMV

-590 TLQGQLS
+590 TLAGQLS
-597 NLQDSLDIMFNK
+597 NLRDSLDIMFNQ
-609 IGQENEGT
+609 IGKENDST
-617 IKDMLSSVREM
+617 LKNAVVSVREI

-801 QTLTAEGLMKLKGN
+801 QTLTAEGLMELKGN

-850 GKELREVL
+850 GKKLREVL

-890 FGAFINSVIKEVTGL
+890 FGSFINSVIKEVTGL

-919 SFFGSN
+919 SLFGN
-925 RFKLIDVSKDREEVI
+925 DRFKFVDVSKDREEVI
-940 DYFNDVVDLQKKINE
+940 EFFNDVVDLQKKINE
-955 AYNTT
+955 AYNTS

-965 DAYYRALEGSV
+965 DAYYRALEKNIKSV
-976 NKVENEIV
+976 EVEII

-1004 QLSTEREMLNKW
+1004 QLNTEREMLNKW

-1126 SSPEYAQRLR
+1126 SSPEDAQRLR

-1153 PTKSESKS
+1153 PTQKESKR
-1161 QNKVWTDRINL
+1161 QDKIWTDRINL

-1196 RANFQDAFNDLQ
+1196 RSNFQDAFNDLQ

-1223 IAALEQIGKDG
+1223 IAALDQIGKDG
-1234 GQKVS
+1234 GEKVS

-1257 KVKGIDEIKNQVDR
+1257 KVKGIDEIKDQVDR

-1331 EKKITEMQNKERED
+1331 EKKITEMQNKEREE

-1380 LTDDQKNTIIE
+1380 FTDDQKNTIID
-1391 KIKEDTQKSLSS
+1391 KIKEDTQKALSS

-1422 ERTSTNAI
+1422 ERTSTTAI

-1489 NDLESQYTSS
+1489 NDLESKYTSS

-1523 YNEAI
+1523 YNEAV

-1554 SEEDY
+1554 VEEDY
-1559 KSQQKITSEL
+1559 KSQQKITKKL
-1569 IKQIKYGETL
+1569 INQIKYGETL
-1579 KDKLSSAFTLA
+1579 RKKLSGAFSLAGIYASDLSSAI
-1590 GDYANDLSGAIND
+1590 SE

-1608 EGIFGS
+1608 ESVFGT
-1614 MSDKTSDTISTIT
+1614 MSDKASDTISTIT
-1627 EVLGGVGDM
+1627 DVLGGVGNTF
-1636 ASGAGRIMSGDIIGG
+1636 SGVSRALTNPADIGG
-1651 SLQALKGLAS
+1651 YVQALSGLVS
-1661 TIGSLFS
+1661 TIGSLFN

-1675 RQIQRQIDL
+1675 REIQRQIDL

-1793 TEVGDGLSGLQ
+1793 TEVGDGLSGLR

-1822 LSSQFIDPILDSFNK
+1822 LSSQFIDPILESFNK

-1854 EAFRELYEK
+1854 DSFRELYEK

-1918 FFVADSNTQLK
+1918 FFVSDSNTQLK

>member
-51 GVDPLLNKLNSADTV
+51 GVDPLLNKLNSADTL

-235 KESASNKGFN
+235 KDSASNKGFN
-245 ETVKVWEEGF
+245 ETVKVWEKGF

-273 RVVNEATKA
+273 SVVNEATKA
-282 NIEAYKTEQNQL
+282 NIEAYKNEQNQL

-320 QSTYTGALS
+320 QSTYSGALA
-329 MEDNTINQRISKIQ
+329 MEDNTINQRIAKIQ

-395 NTADQLQ
+395 NTADQLT

-414 YGYLTNLVN
+414 QGYLDNLIQ
-423 VRAEFEL
+423 VRGEFEL
-430 QNTALASLLQNK
+430 QNKSLQVILQNK
-442 DKADQLFAQ
+442 EEADRLFAQ
-451 ITELAVKSPFTVKE
+451 ITELAVKSPFTLKE
-465 LVTYTKNLAAYQ
+465 LVTYTKQLAAYRI
-477 VEEEKLY
+477 ESENLY
-484 DTTKKLADVSA
+484 DTTKMLADISA

-501 DRLILAYGQVKAA
+501 DRLILAYGQVKSA
-514 NFLRGTEVR
+514 NYLRGSELR
-523 QFTEAGLNILGEL
+523 QFSEAGVNILGEL
-536 ADYYSELEGR
+536 ADYFTQLEGHVV
-546 MISVSEVQEMV
+546 SVGEVFERV
-557 TKRMVSFGDV
+557 TKRMVTFQDV
-567 EEVFNRVTSAGGLF
+567 DTIFKKMTSEGGIFFN
-581 YQMQEKQAE
+581 MQAQQAE
-590 TLQGQLS
+590 TLAGQLS
-597 NLQDSLDIMFNK
+597 NLRDSLDIMFNEIGAANDGVIKGMVSAVRSVVDNWEALAVVLKTVSTVMVVYAAKVLAASLANNLFAKSANNVAASMANIEKAKGLSAFFDK
-609 IGQENEGT
+609 ITLSIKSLASTIKANPFMVIATAVTAAGYALYEYNNKVEQAKSTYDTLTNVLNRNEKQLNDLVSRYNQSSASISELQNRISGLRKGSEEYKKAQDELTKAQTENSNVLNKLKKDFPEVYNAMIENKGGVEGLAQAQKEYNDELERTRTLNILMQSRESWFNEG
-617 IKDMLSSVREM
+617 INKDLSDLLETNDKYNSSLEKLKATYGAVV
-628 VEGYKDIQFALE
+628 VEAQK
-640 SLLKV
+640 
-645 LSPIVVY
+645 
-652 MGLAK
+652 
-657 VASLGFTKQIVLLSK
+657 
-672 NSKALNVALSS
+672 
-683 MSTSLDNFAKRGNLA
+683 A
-698 AKSVGVL
+698 AKSGDTL
-705 KTAMSGLIGLGVGAV
+705 AEGYGRAV
-720 IAGIASGL
+720 IEISKGSGTIEEKMDKIVKALSYASTSGGAGLNIFNMTSDAILEMSKAEREFTEDTKEAQKEVLSLIENVIAQSGA
-728 VYLYTEATRASRQ
+728 ATREEFQ
-741 AEELSN
+741 ALDE
-747 NLSKIQNEGNY
+747 
-758 NAAKLSSNFKRLADI
+758 
-773 ILTTSKNSKEYKD
+773 
-786 ALSELK
+786 
-792 RTYGDILPE
+792 
-801 QTLTAEGLMKLKGN
+801 
-815 YEGVTSAI
+815 
-823 YSYIEARMKEKE
+823 
-835 ITAISE
+835 
-841 IYGENVEKS
+841 
-850 GKELREVL
+850 
-858 IKEFEIL
+858 
-865 PEDASKIITKFRQAV
+865 
-880 ENGTLKATSD
+880 
-890 FGAFINSVIKEVTGL
+890 
-905 EKNVKDTYSVLSGS
+905 
-919 SFFGSN
+919 
-925 RFKLIDVSKDREEVI
+925 
-940 DYFNDVVDLQKKINE
+940 
-955 AYNTT
+955 
-960 LGSDN
+960 
-965 DAYYRALEGSV
+965 
-976 NKVENEIV
+976 
-984 ESKKRIAEEGTG
+984 ESKKKAISFAKAFIDQIPSIKNKFIQDFINQQFKVQLGVEFTFGGSVAHELTGIQKQIDDYIKNNKLEIETIRYDQSTSDYFDSLRKDLKDLRSEEEKLKKATEQRQESQTNKQKLAEIQSQSK
-996 DSFLISEK
+996 DIEK
-1004 QLSTEREMLNKW
+1004 ILR
-1016 ITDFQSGALKIRNA
+1016 A
-1030 YGEIVDPESQTALKF
+1030 YGEYEDKPN
-1045 IDDVQKK
+1045 KK
-1052 IDSLNGDK
+1052 SN
-1060 AQQEIKNIVV
+1060 
-1070 EFANLNNIK
+1070 
-1079 LGGFEDI
+1079 
-1086 FKESS
+1086 
-1091 ETMNDY
+1091 
-1097 RKRITSLIEDIEE
+1097 
-1110 RLKQY
+1110 
-1115 SLGWSEYITNI
+1115 
-1126 SSPEYAQRLR
+1126 
-1136 EKLSILKEVQKE
+1136 
-1148 EFVKI
+1148 KI
-1153 PTKSESKS
+1153 
-1161 QNKVWTDRINL
+1161 WTDRINL
-1172 IQKAGKEYEKFL
+1172 IQKAGQEYEKFL
-1184 KYYSSDEATDKV
+1184 KYYSSDEATGKV
-1196 RANFQDAFNDLQ
+1196 RSNFQDAFADLQ

-1257 KVKGIDEIKNQVDR
+1257 KVKGIDEIKDQVDR

-1295 FNVEALDLNELE
+1295 FNVEALDLEELE

-1380 LTDDQKNTIIE
+1380 FTDDQKNTIID
-1391 KIKEDTQKSLSS
+1391 KIKRERDKQLDQLSWNEFKES
-1403 IKWDDFK
+1403 DQYIK
-1410 GSDMYISLFEDL
+1410 LFEDL
-1422 ERTSTNAI
+1422 EYASTASI
-1430 EVMLN
+1430 KVMKDKLN
-1435 KLQELRSS
+1435 ELRES
-1443 LGNLD
+1443 LKNLT
-1448 PSDLKDITSQIQKLQ
+1448 PEQLKEIVNQMEKLK
-1463 EELESRNPFKNLVSN
+1463 EIEIKRNPFQFLLSDDPKELSMSWGELGNILQDVS
-1478 IKEYIE
+1478 
-1484 YLKEK
+1484 
-1489 NDLESQYTSS
+1489 ST
-1499 VERESSLQEEIDLQ
+1499 
-1513 SKTVALYEQE
+1513 
-1523 YNEAI
+1523 
-1528 KKYGVDS
+1528 
-1535 KQATLAET
+1535 
-1543 KLIVAKKNLSV
+1543 
-1554 SEEDY
+1554 
-1559 KSQQKITSEL
+1559 
-1569 IKQIKYGETL
+1569 
-1579 KDKLSSAFTLA
+1579 
-1590 GDYANDLSGAIND
+1590 ANDLANGFENIFGTMSDGASDAISTFTD
-1603 IAGSL
+1603 IANG
-1608 EGIFGS
+1608 
-1614 MSDKTSDTISTIT
+1614 
-1627 EVLGGVGDM
+1627 LGNA
-1636 ASGAGRIMSGDIIGG
+1636 ASGVSRIMAGDVIGG
-1651 SLQALKGLAS
+1651 ALQSVSGLVS
-1661 TIGSLFS
+1661 TLGSLFS

-1675 RQIQRQIDL
+1675 REIQRQIDL

-1854 EAFRELYEK
+1854 DAFRELYEK

-1973 LGGSFIKVSM
+1973 LGGSFIKVSI

>member
-51 GVDPLLNKLNSADTV
+51 GVDPFIKKLEGTNKMLQKISTNNLSKNLSGSQSSVERFTSSIVSLSNALDRVNKRTTINIVGTSGNTSDIQKLSQEISNLIAKYSKLSTEFEDYKRKRTSTTKAEKEAATAMSAYNRAMASSEGTMSQRINKIAK
-66 LRNLY
+66 LRNAEEQL
-71 SSGLANNIQN
+71 LK
-81 TGNALKGVS
+81 TGRDYTTELS
-90 SDAERMTSAMV
+90 RIRAE
-101 RASEA
+101 
-106 INRLGEGK
+106 INRL
-114 NIADLKRDINDITA
+114 NNTN
-128 ALEKGKGA
+128 EKYVASTKK
-136 DTLLEQQQLVDTR
+136 V
-149 KILKEE
+149 
-155 LKAQSESTQ
+155 SESH
-164 EKEKQIQK
+164 
-172 QSDLEEKRYNK
+172 S
-183 WLETKDKEVRKQEE
+183 
-197 SEIKKYNSVKESI
+197 
-210 AKQNAEYEKQQQKL
+210 
-224 QELYNRQNQLA
+224 
-235 KESASNKGFN
+235 
-245 ETVKVWEEGF
+245 
-255 KRYEEAQNAIMAK
+255 
-268 KKEEA
+268 
-273 RVVNEATKA
+273 
-282 NIEAYKTEQNQL
+282 
-294 RKNISETEKMYAQL
+294 
-308 FDQIQQSETKKR
+308 
-320 QSTYTGALS
+320 
-329 MEDNTINQRISKIQ
+329 RI
-343 ALQKV
+343 
-348 RDNLSKTDADYEKK
+348 
-362 LKTLN
+362 
-367 DAIRKNVE
+367 
-375 ENNKATNSVRKM
+375 
-387 ADSHRSVL
+387 L

-414 YGYLTNLVN
+414 YGYLTNLVTI
-423 VRAEFEL
+423 RGEFEK
-430 QNTALASLLQNK
+430 QNAALASLLQNK

-451 ITELAVKSPFTVKE
+451 ITELAVKSPFTVKQ
-465 LVTYTKNLAAYQ
+465 LITYTKNLAAYQ

-495 GLGVSM
+495 GLGVDM
-501 DRLILAYGQVKAA
+501 QRLILAYGQVKAA

-590 TLQGQLS
+590 TLAGQMS
-597 NLQDSLDIMFNK
+597 NLQDSIDIMFNK
-609 IGQENEGT
+609 IGHENEGT
-617 IKDMLSSVREM
+617 IKDIVATVREM

-640 SLLKV
+640 SVLKV
-645 LSPIVVY
+645 LSPVVVY

-657 VASLGFTKQIVLLSK
+657 VASLGLTKQIILLSK
-672 NSKALNVALSS
+672 NSKAVNVAISS
-683 MSTSLDNFAKRGNLA
+683 MNANLDSFAKKGNIA

-705 KTAMSGLIGLGVGAV
+705 KTAMAGLVGLGVGAV
-720 IAGIASGL
+720 IFGIASGL
-728 VYLYTEATRASRQ
+728 TYLYTEATKASRQ

-758 NAAKLSSNFKRLADI
+758 NAAKLSSNFKRLADV

-792 RTYGDILPE
+792 RTYGEILPE
-801 QTLTAEGLMKLKGN
+801 QTLTAEGLMALKGN

-865 PEDASKIITKFRQAV
+865 PEDASKIVTRFREAV

-890 FGAFINSVIKEVTGL
+890 FGSFINSVIKDVTGL

-919 SFFGSN
+919 SLFGKD
-925 RFKLIDVSKDREEVI
+925 RFKFVDVSKDREEVI
-940 DYFNDVVDLQKKINE
+940 EFFNDVVNLQNKINE
-955 AYNTT
+955 AYNTS

-965 DAYYRALEGSV
+965 DAYYRALEKSIKSV
-976 NKVENEIV
+976 EVEII

-1086 FKESS
+1086 FKEPS

-1097 RKRITSLIEDIEE
+1097 RKRITSMIEDIEE

-1115 SLGWSEYITNI
+1115 SYGWSGYITQIFTDEDANK
-1126 SSPEYAQRLR
+1126 LR
-1136 EKLSILKEVQKE
+1136 DKLSILKVVQKS
-1148 EFVKI
+1148 EFAKI
-1153 PTKSESKS
+1153 PNKKD
-1161 QNKVWTDRINL
+1161 QNKIWADRINL
-1172 IQKAGKEYEKFL
+1172 IQQAGKEYEKFL

-1196 RANFQDAFNDLQ
+1196 RANFQDAFADLQ
-1208 IGDILATMTFDTNGV
+1208 IGDILATMTFDANGV
-1223 IAALEQIGKDG
+1223 IEALEQIGKDG

-1239 KEVNKS
+1239 KEVNKA

-1257 KVKGIDEIKNQVDR
+1257 KVKGIDEIKDQVDR

-1280 ELSNLNIGKELGEQI
+1280 ELSDLNIGKELGEQI
-1295 FNVEALDLNELE
+1295 FNVEALDLEELE

-1331 EKKITEMQNKERED
+1331 EKKITEMQNKERVD
-1345 RLKTYVQYLKK
+1345 RLKTYVQYLKE

-1370 QIAEVQKETA
+1370 KIAEVQKETA
-1380 LTDDQKNTIIE
+1380 FTDDQKNTIID
-1391 KIKEDTQKSLSS
+1391 KIKRERDKQLDQLSWNEFKES
-1403 IKWDDFK
+1403 DQYIK
-1410 GSDMYISLFEDL
+1410 LFEDL
-1422 ERTSTNAI
+1422 EYASTASI
-1430 EVMLN
+1430 KVMKDKLN
-1435 KLQELRSS
+1435 ELRES
-1443 LGNLD
+1443 LKNL
-1448 PSDLKDITSQIQKLQ
+1448 PPEQLKEIVNQMEKLK
-1463 EELESRNPFKNLVSN
+1463 EIEIRRNPFRFLLSDDPKELSMSWKELGNILQDVS
-1478 IKEYIE
+1478 
-1484 YLKEK
+1484 
-1489 NDLESQYTSS
+1489 ST
-1499 VERESSLQEEIDLQ
+1499 
-1513 SKTVALYEQE
+1513 
-1523 YNEAI
+1523 
-1528 KKYGVDS
+1528 
-1535 KQATLAET
+1535 
-1543 KLIVAKKNLSV
+1543 
-1554 SEEDY
+1554 
-1559 KSQQKITSEL
+1559 
-1569 IKQIKYGETL
+1569 
-1579 KDKLSSAFTLA
+1579 
-1590 GDYANDLSGAIND
+1590 ANDLASGFEN
-1603 IAGSL
+1603 
-1608 EGIFGS
+1608 IFGT
-1614 MSDKTSDTISTIT
+1614 MSNGASDAISTFT
-1627 EVLGGVGDM
+1627 EIANGLGNA
-1636 ASGAGRIMSGDIIGG
+1636 ASGVSRIMAGDVIGG
-1651 SLQALKGLAS
+1651 ALQSVSGLVS
-1661 TIGSLFS
+1661 TIGSLFN
-1668 IGDKKKE
+1668 IKDKKLE
-1675 RQIQRQIDL
+1675 RQIQKQIEL

-1764 LTTSLGGIGDEADI
+1764 LTSSLGGIGDEADI

-1822 LSSQFIDPILDSFNK
+1822 LSSQFIDPILESFNK

-1854 EAFRELYEK
+1854 DAFRELYEK